1 MKKYVKYL
9 IITLVV
15 GIMIAI
21 GTYAYWSYESSNK
34 KNISIQTSRELSN
47 YIIYDEGESKFAGE
61 LKIGSSYSDGVHT
74 TISIKKTN
82 DASNLELIA
91 TVNMTVNAIGD
102 NIKNSYGLKWAITK
116 GDSTS
121 AGTLLNQG
129 NFYGKNNDD
138 VIELKTGIEVT
149 TTEEKYTVWI
159 WIDGSENID
168 PKIVGETLDT
178 SVWTQVDQI
187 LDNRFE
193 VTSINSNYQFI
204 NASAVNTTKN
214 IVAYAVTNTSS
225 QPSSYTNLTTQE
237 QGNVY
242 NVVDYKVTNTGTYYV
257 WFKDSA
263 GNTVNKSVA
272 VSKID
277 TTPPVCTFGNFEP
290 STIKNG
296 ETSVVELTCVD
307 EEIGIKSSDIT
318 SSSITLNGNSAT
330 LNSNIEKTRIANGFK
345 YKLTVTGTST
355 DGDTSLSLNT
365 GVVNNK
371 AGLSNSASSSTP
383 TVKVQNITNVA
394 IPIQSG
400 TLTYNSTSQ
409 TVTWSNYDSSKMTVS
424 GTTSATNA
432 GTYSATFTLKD
443 TTKYRWSD
451 GTSTAKTVSWTI
463 NQYNI
468 SNVDVGSISD
478 QTYTGSSITPV
489 PVLSKI
495 LNGSSKYTL
504 VKDTDYTLSYSN
516 NTNVGTATITATGK
530 GNFTGTKNVTFK
542 IVAKSIAIPSQ
553 SGTLTYNTAS
563 QSPSW
568 SNYDSTKMTVSGTTS
583 ATNAGTYSATFTL
596 KDTTNYKWSDGTTT
610 EKTVSWKIN
619 QYNISNVDV
628 GSISDQTYTGS
639 AITPAPVLSKIL
651 NGSSKYTLVKDT
663 DYTLSYSN
671 NKNAGTATITATGKG
686 NFTGTKNVT
695 FKIVA
700 KSIAIPMQS
709 GTLTYNGTSQTVT
722 WYHYDSSKMTVSG
735 TTSATNAGTYSATF
749 TLKDTTNYRWSEG
762 TSAAITVYWK
772 IDKYNISNVDV
783 GSISDQAYTGS
794 AITPVPVLSKILNGS
809 SKYTL
814 VKDTDYT
821 LSYSNNTNVGTAT
834 ITATGKGNFTGTKI
848 ITFNIVQIKVYQNIF
863 NSFSDY
869 TVSGNNASISYN
881 AGINEY
887 TFNNTSTSDPY
898 AEISQ
903 KAYLTANTPY
913 TIHADFKTTDGTKIT
928 GSSNI
933 FQIFY
938 RTQSGGYSEANS
950 VRLSPSN
957 NTVTFE
963 PSSTGYYY
971 FRFDNDYGNNMIIY
985 NFSIGFTKDITYG
998 KTYGNLT
1005 SGSQIV
1011 GSNTELFAGWYTE
1024 TSYTNKVTSTTTVTN
1039 INSHVLFA
1047 KWKLYG
1053 KFNYWNGS
1061 SIASTYSTC
1070 ELTSGSTCTLS
1081 VPSAVS
1087 GSKPKNN
1094 SSYAGVSTSTSSMTA
1109 SSLTISRNQTY
1120 YAYYSATISNKYYK
1134 GTNNSN
1140 DYDHQTEWGTRS
1152 LYKNVF
1158 FTSGSALSYVI
1169 SDSKTGTTN
1178 LSHGTGMG
1186 GAAFKGFSSDKLNYM
1201 TMGTAAEST
1210 NAVLYSVYNIWYNA
1224 SKSAYYN
1231 SLSTAVQG
1239 ATAGNTLTLNA
1250 SYLEDYEK
1258 TVINKKIYLVISS
1271 GKTVEFSNYLGDIP
1285 IAIRDSGGTITAGDL
1300 YLSGSGTLKSN
1311 NERTIYNY
1319 GGVLQCESVK
1329 FTGSAIHISSTSG
1342 TVKLGTSSGTNG
1354 CSITKTSTT
1363 NSLSAIAIAGG
1374 TAYMYAGTIDSA
1386 GYGIY
1391 VQDAGT
1397 VNVYGGSITSTDSAI
1412 YSAAGSSGYIRI
1424 GRAFSDNTTLN
1435 PNGIANTAKNRYSGL
1450 GKKSNVTNPKIIVDG
1465 TGKPAINIYSTSSSA
1480 NNAYLRI
1487 NHGYIEAK
1495 STVVSIS
1502 SNAKNTAYIDGGALY
1517 SSNSHVYHNQS
1528 TSVVTALTGSAHLY
1542 SDGYSTVNSV
1552 YTIRINT
1559 STNETYNGVE
1569 ESRSDCSDSEDT
1581 GLGRYYGTYIMSKSS
1596 YGIYSS
1602 NDSAIGVSVGDSTY
1616 TQGSKS
1622 CDKFRNEG
1630 ATIASYKSVF
1640 VGKMNLY
1647 WYAGSAY
1654 HNSAGSTNYAGD
1666 SVTKKTKD
1674 TTRLHSKNNAITTAT
1689 ISFSFN
1695 GTTRSVSVNR
1705 RSYPYQTELTKAFG
1719 SEVTTVTRT
1728 SGTVYAWRSGSSCTS
1743 YSVCGS
1749 GSCNSV
1755 GVVKSEWNIYVISK
1769 SSYSNLYYAWVPI
1782 TSNAWGDKYPG
1793 YHILAKD
1800 GHAAISTC
1808 AGLQT
1813 PITFSSYVTTTYN
1826 NRTYAKVIMPL
1837 KNGSTCYVSDCSNL
1851 PS

>member
-61 LKIGSSYSDGVHT
+61 LKIGSSYLDGVHT

-318 SSSITLNGNSAT
+318 SSSITLNGSSAT
-330 LNSNIEKTRIANGFK
+330 LNSNIEKTRITNGFK

-371 AGLSNSASSSTP
+371 AGLSNSAPSSTP

-443 TTKYRWSD
+443 TTKYRWPD
-451 GTSTAKTVSWTI
+451 GTSTA
-463 NQYNI
+463 
-468 SNVDVGSISD
+468 
-478 QTYTGSSITPV
+478 
-489 PVLSKI
+489 
-495 LNGSSKYTL
+495 
-504 VKDTDYTLSYSN
+504 
-516 NTNVGTATITATGK
+516 
-530 GNFTGTKNVTFK
+530 
-542 IVAKSIAIPSQ
+542 
-553 SGTLTYNTAS
+553 
-563 QSPSW
+563 
-568 SNYDSTKMTVSGTTS
+568 
-583 ATNAGTYSATFTL
+583 
-596 KDTTNYKWSDGTTT
+596 
-610 EKTVSWKIN
+610 KTVSWKIN

-628 GSISDQTYTGS
+628 GSISDQT
-639 AITPAPVLSKIL
+639 
-651 NGSSKYTLVKDT
+651 
-663 DYTLSYSN
+663 
-671 NKNAGTATITATGKG
+671 
-686 NFTGTKNVT
+686 
-695 FKIVA
+695 
-700 KSIAIPMQS
+700 
-709 GTLTYNGTSQTVT
+709 
-722 WYHYDSSKMTVSG
+722 
-735 TTSATNAGTYSATF
+735 
-749 TLKDTTNYRWSEG
+749 
-762 TSAAITVYWK
+762 
-772 IDKYNISNVDV
+772 
-783 GSISDQAYTGS
+783 YTGS

-848 ITFNIVQIKVYQNIF
+848 ITFKIVQIKVYQNIF
-863 NSFSDY
+863 DDFRDY
-869 TVSGNNASISYN
+869 SVSGNNSTILYD
-881 AGINEY
+881 AGKNEY

-903 KAYLTANTPY
+903 KAYLTANTTY
-913 TIHADFKTTDGTKIT
+913 TVHADFKTTDGTKIT
-928 GSSNI
+928 GSSEI

-938 RTQSGGYSEANS
+938 KTQSGGYSEANS
-950 VRLSPSN
+950 VRLSPSS
-957 NTVTFE
+957 NTVTFK
-963 PSSTGYYY
+963 PTSTGYYY
-971 FRFDNDYGNNMIIY
+971 FRFDNDYGNSMIIY

-1053 KFNYWNGS
+1053 KFNYWDGS

-1087 GSKPKNN
+1087 GSTAKNAAAYVN
-1094 SSYAGVSTSTSSMTA
+1094 VATSTSSMSA
-1109 SSLTISRNQTY
+1109 GSLTISDNSQVY
-1120 YAYYSATISNKYYK
+1120 YAYYRKGITNHYYT
-1134 GTNNSN
+1134 GSTNSN
-1140 DYDHQTEWGTRS
+1140 NYNGTAWSTRT

-1158 FTSGSALSYVI
+1158 FTSDSALSYVI
-1169 SDSKTGTTN
+1169 STSQTGTTN

-1186 GAAFKGFSSDKLNYM
+1186 SAAFKGFSINGSNFNFSSIAK
-1201 TMGTAAEST
+1201 AAEST
-1210 NAVLYSVYNIWYNA
+1210 TAYDTLYSVYNIWYN
-1224 SKSAYYN
+1224 SNNSGYYN
-1231 SLSTAVQG
+1231 SLSAAVSIASSG
-1239 ATAGNTLTLNA
+1239 STLTLNT
-1250 SYLEDYEK
+1250 SYLEDY
-1258 TVINKKIYLVISS
+1258 KKIVISKKITLKIN
-1271 GKTVEFSNYLGDIP
+1271 KTVEFSSNLADIP
-1285 IAIRDSGGTITAGDL
+1285 ITLGNSSGTVEAGDL

-1311 NERTIYNY
+1311 NKRTIYNY

-1342 TVKLGTSSGTNG
+1342 TVKLGTDSGTNG

-1363 NSLSAIAIAGG
+1363 NNNSAIAIAGG

-1424 GRAFSDNTTLN
+1424 GRAFSDNKTLN
-1435 PNGIANTAKNRYSGL
+1435 SNGIANTAKNRYSGL
-1450 GKKSNVTNPKIIVDG
+1450 GKKSNYTNPKIIVDG

-1502 SNAKNTAYIDGGALY
+1502 SNAKNVVYIDGGALY

-1528 TSVVTALTGSAHLY
+1528 TSVVTAFTGSAHLY
-1542 SDGYSTVNSV
+1542 SVGYSTVNSV
-1552 YTIRINT
+1552 NTIRINT
-1559 STNETYNGVE
+1559 SLNDVYNGIE
-1569 ESRSDCSDSEDT
+1569 ESRSDCSDSDDS
-1581 GLGRYYGTYIMSKSS
+1581 GLGRYYGTYIMSQKASA
-1596 YGIYSS
+1596 IYAS
-1602 NDSAIGVSVGDSTY
+1602 NDSAIGVSIGDSTY
-1616 TQGSKS
+1616 TQGSKT

-1630 ATIASYKSVF
+1630 ATLASYKAAF
-1640 VGKMNLY
+1640 VGKISLY

-1654 HNSAGSTNYAGD
+1654 HNSAGSTYYAGD
-1666 SVTKKTKD
+1666 NVTKETAD

-1728 SGTVYAWRSGSSCTS
+1728 SGTLYAWRSGSSCTS
-1743 YSVCGS
+1743 FSGCGS
-1749 GSCNSV
+1749 GSCNSI
-1755 GVVKSEWNIYVISK
+1755 GVIKSEWNIYVISQH

-1782 TSNAWGDKYPG
+1782 TSSAWSDKYPG

-1808 AGLQT
+1808 AGLEY
-1813 PITFSSYVTTTYN
+1813 PVTFSKYVTTTYN
-1826 NRTYAKVIMPL
+1826 NRTYAKVKIPL

>member
-61 LKIGSSYSDGVHT
+61 LKIGSSYLDGVHT

-318 SSSITLNGNSAT
+318 SSSITLNGSSAT
-330 LNSNIEKTRIANGFK
+330 LNSNIEKTRITNGFK

-371 AGLSNSASSSTP
+371 AGLSNSAPSSTP

-432 GTYSATFTLKD
+432 GTYSATFTLK
-443 TTKYRWSD
+443 S
-451 GTSTAKTVSWTI
+451 
-463 NQYNI
+463 
-468 SNVDVGSISD
+468 
-478 QTYTGSSITPV
+478 
-489 PVLSKI
+489 
-495 LNGSSKYTL
+495 
-504 VKDTDYTLSYSN
+504 
-516 NTNVGTATITATGK
+516 
-530 GNFTGTKNVTFK
+530 
-542 IVAKSIAIPSQ
+542 
-553 SGTLTYNTAS
+553 
-563 QSPSW
+563 
-568 SNYDSTKMTVSGTTS
+568 
-583 ATNAGTYSATFTL
+583 
-596 KDTTNYKWSDGTTT
+596 TTNYKWSDGTTT
-610 EKTVSWKIN
+610 AKTVSWKIN

-628 GSISDQTYTGS
+628 DPISDQVYT
-639 AITPAPVLSKIL
+639 
-651 NGSSKYTLVKDT
+651 
-663 DYTLSYSN
+663 
-671 NKNAGTATITATGKG
+671 
-686 NFTGTKNVT
+686 
-695 FKIVA
+695 
-700 KSIAIPMQS
+700 
-709 GTLTYNGTSQTVT
+709 
-722 WYHYDSSKMTVSG
+722 
-735 TTSATNAGTYSATF
+735 
-749 TLKDTTNYRWSEG
+749 E
-762 TSAAITVYWK
+762 
-772 IDKYNISNVDV
+772 
-783 GSISDQAYTGS
+783 S

-848 ITFNIVQIKVYQNIF
+848 ITFKIVQIKVYQNIF
-863 NSFSDY
+863 DDFRDY
-869 TVSGNNASISYN
+869 SVSGNNSTILYD
-881 AGINEY
+881 AGKNEY

-928 GSSNI
+928 GSSEI

-938 RTQSGGYSEANS
+938 KTQSGGYSEANS
-950 VRLSPSN
+950 VRLSPSS
-957 NTVTFE
+957 NTITFK
-963 PSSTGYYY
+963 PTSTGYYY
-971 FRFDNDYGNNMIIY
+971 FRFDNDYGNSMIIY

-1039 INSHVLFA
+1039 KNSHVLFA

-1087 GSKPKNN
+1087 GSTAKNAATYVN
-1094 SSYAGVSTSTSSMTA
+1094 VATGTSSMSA
-1109 SSLTISRNQTY
+1109 GSLTISDNSQVY
-1120 YAYYSATISNKYYK
+1120 YAYYRKKITNHYYT
-1134 GTNNSN
+1134 GSTNSN
-1140 DYDHQTEWGTRS
+1140 NYTGTAWSTRT

-1158 FTSGSALSYVI
+1158 FTSNSALSYVI
-1169 SDSKTGTTN
+1169 STSQTGTTN

-1186 GAAFKGFSSDKLNYM
+1186 GAAFKGFSINGSNFNFSSIAN
-1201 TMGTAAEST
+1201 AAEST
-1210 NAVLYSVYNIWYNA
+1210 TAYDTLYSVYNIWYN
-1224 SKSAYYN
+1224 SSNNGYYN
-1231 SLSTAVQG
+1231 SLSAAVSIVSSG
-1239 ATAGNTLTLNA
+1239 STLTLNT
-1250 SYLEDYEK
+1250 SYLEDY
-1258 TVINKKIYLVISS
+1258 KKIVIS
-1271 GKTVEFSNYLGDIP
+1271 KKITLNINNTVEFSSNLADIP
-1285 IAIRDSGGTITAGDL
+1285 ITLGNSSGTVEAGDL

-1311 NERTIYNY
+1311 NKRTIYNY
-1319 GGVLQCESVK
+1319 GGFLQCESVK
-1329 FTGSAIHISSTSG
+1329 FTGSAIHISSSSG
-1342 TVKLGTSSGTNG
+1342 TVQLGTTSGTNG
-1354 CSITKTSTT
+1354 CSITKTNTT
-1363 NSLSAIAIAGG
+1363 NNNSAMSISGG
-1374 TAYMYAGTIDSA
+1374 TLYMYAGTIDARTTDSA

-1397 VNVYGGSITSTDSAI
+1397 VNVYGGSITSTNSAI

-1424 GRAFSDNTTLN
+1424 GKAFSDNKTLN
-1435 PNGIANTAKNRYSGL
+1435 SSGIANTAKNRYSRL
-1450 GKKSNVTNPKIIVDG
+1450 GNTASYTNPKIIV
-1465 TGKPAINIYSTSSSA
+1465 TGSGNPAINIYSTSSSA

-1559 STNETYNGVE
+1559 STNATYNGVE

-1602 NDSAIGVSVGDSTY
+1602 NDSAIVVSVGDSTY
-1616 TQGSKS
+1616 TQGSKD

-1666 SVTKKTKD
+1666 SVTKKTAD
-1674 TTRLHSKNNAITTAT
+1674 TTRLHSKNNAITAT
-1689 ISFSFN
+1689 TITQSFN
-1695 GTTRSVSVNR
+1695 GTSRSVSIDR
-1705 RSYPYQTELTKAFG
+1705 KSYPYQTELTNAFG

-1728 SGTVYAWRSGSSCTS
+1728 SGTVYAWRSGSSCTG

-1755 GVVKSEWNIYVISK
+1755 GVVKSGWNIYVISNY
-1769 SSYSNLYYAWVPI
+1769 STNSNLYYAWVPI

-1800 GHAAISTC
+1800 GHAAISIC

-1826 NRTYAKVIMPL
+1826 NTTYAKVIMPL
-1837 KNGSTCYVSDCSNL
+1837 KNGSTCYVSSCSNL

>member
-61 LKIGSSYSDGVHT
+61 LKIGSSYLDGVHT

-318 SSSITLNGNSAT
+318 SSSITLNGSSAT
-330 LNSNIEKTRIANGFK
+330 LNSNIEKTRITNGFK

-371 AGLSNSASSSTP
+371 AGLSNSAPSSTP

-443 TTKYRWSD
+443 TTKYRWPD
-451 GTSTAKTVSWTI
+451 GTSTA
-463 NQYNI
+463 
-468 SNVDVGSISD
+468 
-478 QTYTGSSITPV
+478 
-489 PVLSKI
+489 
-495 LNGSSKYTL
+495 
-504 VKDTDYTLSYSN
+504 
-516 NTNVGTATITATGK
+516 
-530 GNFTGTKNVTFK
+530 
-542 IVAKSIAIPSQ
+542 
-553 SGTLTYNTAS
+553 
-563 QSPSW
+563 
-568 SNYDSTKMTVSGTTS
+568 
-583 ATNAGTYSATFTL
+583 
-596 KDTTNYKWSDGTTT
+596 
-610 EKTVSWKIN
+610 KTVSWKIN

-628 GSISDQTYTGS
+628 GSISDQT
-639 AITPAPVLSKIL
+639 
-651 NGSSKYTLVKDT
+651 
-663 DYTLSYSN
+663 
-671 NKNAGTATITATGKG
+671 
-686 NFTGTKNVT
+686 
-695 FKIVA
+695 
-700 KSIAIPMQS
+700 
-709 GTLTYNGTSQTVT
+709 
-722 WYHYDSSKMTVSG
+722 
-735 TTSATNAGTYSATF
+735 
-749 TLKDTTNYRWSEG
+749 
-762 TSAAITVYWK
+762 
-772 IDKYNISNVDV
+772 
-783 GSISDQAYTGS
+783 YTGS

-834 ITATGKGNFTGTKI
+834 ITATGKGNFTGTASTTFKINKASLTVPSQSGTLTYNTASQSPSWSNYDSTKMTVSGTTSATNAGTYSATFTLKSTTNYKWSDGTTTAKTVSWKINQYNISNVDVEPISDQVYTESAITPVPVLSKILNGSSEYTLVKDTDYTLSYSNNTNVGTATITATGKGNFTGTKI
-848 ITFNIVQIKVYQNIF
+848 ITFKIVQIKVYQNIF
-863 NSFSDY
+863 DDFRDY
-869 TVSGNNASISYN
+869 SVSGNNSTILYD
-881 AGINEY
+881 AGKNEY

-903 KAYLTANTPY
+903 KAYLTANTTY
-913 TIHADFKTTDGTKIT
+913 TVHADFKTTGGTKIT
-928 GSSNI
+928 GSSEI

-938 RTQSGGYSEANS
+938 RTQSGGYSEDKS
-950 VRLSPSN
+950 FRLSPSS
-957 NTVTFE
+957 NTVTFK
-963 PSSTGYYY
+963 PTSTGYYY
-971 FRFDNDYGNNMIIY
+971 FRFDNDYGNSMIVY

-1087 GSKPKNN
+1087 GSTAKNAAAYVN
-1094 SSYAGVSTSTSSMTA
+1094 VSTGTSSMSA
-1109 SSLTISRNQTY
+1109 GSLTISDNSKVY
-1120 YAYYSATISNKYYK
+1120 YAYYRKGITNHYYT
-1134 GTNNSN
+1134 GSTNSN
-1140 DYDHQTEWGTRS
+1140 NYNGTAWSTRT

-1158 FTSGSALSYVI
+1158 FTSDSALSYVI
-1169 SDSKTGTTN
+1169 STSQTGTTN

-1186 GAAFKGFSSDKLNYM
+1186 SAAFKGFSINGSNFNFSSIAK
-1201 TMGTAAEST
+1201 AAEST
-1210 NAVLYSVYNIWYNA
+1210 TAYDTLYSVYNIWYN
-1224 SKSAYYN
+1224 SNNSGYYN
-1231 SLSTAVQG
+1231 SLSAAVSIASSG
-1239 ATAGNTLTLNA
+1239 STLTLNT
-1250 SYLEDYEK
+1250 SYLEDY
-1258 TVINKKIYLVISS
+1258 KKIVISKKITLKIN
-1271 GKTVEFSNYLGDIP
+1271 KTVEFSSNLADIP
-1285 IAIRDSGGTITAGDL
+1285 ITLGNSSGTVEAGDL

-1311 NERTIYNY
+1311 NKRTIYNY

-1342 TVKLGTSSGTNG
+1342 TVKLGTDSGTNG

-1363 NSLSAIAIAGG
+1363 NNNSAIAIAGG

-1424 GRAFSDNTTLN
+1424 GRAFSDNKTLN
-1435 PNGIANTAKNRYSGL
+1435 SNGIANTAKNRYSGL
-1450 GKKSNVTNPKIIVDG
+1450 GKKSNYTNPKIIVDG
-1465 TGKPAINIYSTSSSA
+1465 TGNPAINIYSTSSSA

-1495 STVVSIS
+1495 STVISIS
-1502 SNAKNTAYIDGGALY
+1502 SNAKNVVYIDGGALY

-1528 TSVVTALTGSAHLY
+1528 TSVVTAFTGSAHLY
-1542 SDGYSTVNSV
+1542 SVGYSTVNSV
-1552 YTIRINT
+1552 NTIRINT
-1559 STNETYNGVE
+1559 SLNDVYNGIE
-1569 ESRSDCSDSEDT
+1569 ESRSDCSDSDDS
-1581 GLGRYYGTYIMSKSS
+1581 GLGRYYGTYIMSQKASA
-1596 YGIYSS
+1596 IYAS
-1602 NDSAIGVSVGDSTY
+1602 NDSAIGVSIGDSTY
-1616 TQGSKS
+1616 TQGSKT

-1630 ATIASYKSVF
+1630 ATLASYKAAF
-1640 VGKMNLY
+1640 VGKISLY

-1654 HNSAGSTNYAGD
+1654 HNSAGSTYYAGD
-1666 SVTKKTKD
+1666 NVTKETAD
-1674 TTRLHSKNNAITTAT
+1674 TTRLHSKNNAITATT

-1695 GTTRSVSVNR
+1695 DTTRGVSVDR

-1719 SEVTTVTRT
+1719 SEVSTVTRT
-1728 SGTVYAWRSGSSCTS
+1728 SGTLYAWRSGSSCTS
-1743 YSVCGS
+1743 FSGCGS
-1749 GSCNSV
+1749 GSCNSI
-1755 GVVKSEWNIYVISK
+1755 GVIKSEWNIYVISQH

-1782 TSNAWGDKYPG
+1782 TSSAWSDKYPG

-1808 AGLQT
+1808 AGLEY
-1813 PITFSSYVTTTYN
+1813 PVTFSKYVTTTYN
-1826 NRTYAKVIMPL
+1826 NRTYAKVKIPL

>member
-61 LKIGSSYSDGVHT
+61 LKIGSSYLDGVHT

-138 VIELKTGIEVT
+138 LIELKTGIEVT

-296 ETSVVELTCVD
+296 EKSVVELTCVD

-318 SSSITLNGNSAT
+318 SSSITLNGSSAT
-330 LNSNIEKTRIANGFK
+330 LNSNIEKTRITNGFK

-371 AGLSNSASSSTP
+371 AGLSNSAPSSTP

-443 TTKYRWSD
+443 TTKYRWPD
-451 GTSTAKTVSWTI
+451 GTSTAKTVSWKI

-478 QTYTGSSITPV
+478 QTYTGSAITPV

-530 GNFTGTKNVTFK
+530 GNFTGTASTTFK
-542 IVAKSIAIPSQ
+542 INKASLTVPSQ

-596 KDTTNYKWSDGTTT
+596 KSTTNYKWSDGTTT
-610 EKTVSWKIN
+610 AKTVSWKIN

-628 GSISDQTYTGS
+628 DPISDQVYT
-639 AITPAPVLSKIL
+639 
-651 NGSSKYTLVKDT
+651 
-663 DYTLSYSN
+663 
-671 NKNAGTATITATGKG
+671 
-686 NFTGTKNVT
+686 
-695 FKIVA
+695 
-700 KSIAIPMQS
+700 
-709 GTLTYNGTSQTVT
+709 
-722 WYHYDSSKMTVSG
+722 
-735 TTSATNAGTYSATF
+735 
-749 TLKDTTNYRWSEG
+749 E
-762 TSAAITVYWK
+762 
-772 IDKYNISNVDV
+772 
-783 GSISDQAYTGS
+783 S

-848 ITFNIVQIKVYQNIF
+848 ITFKIVQIKVYQNIF
-863 NSFSDY
+863 DDFSDY

-881 AGINEY
+881 AGKNEY
-887 TFNNTSTSDPY
+887 TFTNSSTSDPY

-928 GSSNI
+928 GSSEI

-938 RTQSGGYSEANS
+938 RTQSGGYSEDKS
-950 VRLSPSN
+950 FRLSPSS
-957 NTVTFE
+957 NTITFK
-963 PSSTGYYY
+963 PTSTGYYY
-971 FRFDNDYGNNMIIY
+971 FRFDNDYGNSMIIY
-985 NFSIGFTKDITYG
+985 NFSIGFTEDITYG

-1081 VPSAVS
+1081 IPSAVS
-1087 GSKPKNN
+1087 GSTAKNAAAYVN
-1094 SSYAGVSTSTSSMTA
+1094 VATSTSSMSA
-1109 SSLTISRNQTY
+1109 GSLTISDNSQVY
-1120 YAYYSATISNKYYK
+1120 YAYYRKGITNHYYT
-1134 GTNNSN
+1134 GSTNSN
-1140 DYDHQTEWGTRS
+1140 NYNGTAWSTRT

-1158 FTSGSALSYVI
+1158 FTSDSALSYVI
-1169 SDSKTGTTN
+1169 STSQTGTTN

-1186 GAAFKGFSSDKLNYM
+1186 SAAFKGFSINGSNFNFSSIAK
-1201 TMGTAAEST
+1201 AAEST
-1210 NAVLYSVYNIWYNA
+1210 TAYDTLYSVYNIWYN
-1224 SKSAYYN
+1224 SSNSAYYN
-1231 SLSTAVQG
+1231 SLSAAVSIASSG
-1239 ATAGNTLTLNA
+1239 STLTLNT
-1250 SYLEDYEK
+1250 SYLEDY
-1258 TVINKKIYLVISS
+1258 KKIVISKKITLKIN
-1271 GKTVEFSNYLGDIP
+1271 KTVEFSSNLADIP
-1285 IAIRDSGGTITAGDL
+1285 ITLGNSSGTVEAGDL

-1311 NERTIYNY
+1311 NNRTIYNY

-1363 NSLSAIAIAGG
+1363 NNNSAIAIAGG

-1424 GRAFSDNTTLN
+1424 GRAFSDNKTLN
-1435 PNGIANTAKNRYSGL
+1435 SNGIANTAKNRYSGL
-1450 GKKSNVTNPKIIVDG
+1450 GKKSNYTNPKIIVDG
-1465 TGKPAINIYSTSSSA
+1465 TGNPAINIYSTSSSA

-1495 STVVSIS
+1495 STAVSIS
-1502 SNAKNTAYIDGGALY
+1502 SNAKNVVYIDGGALY

-1528 TSVVTALTGSAHLY
+1528 TSVVTAFTGSAHLY
-1542 SDGYSTVNSV
+1542 SVGYSTVNSV
-1552 YTIRINT
+1552 NTIRINT
-1559 STNETYNGVE
+1559 SLNDVYNGIE
-1569 ESRSDCSDSEDT
+1569 ESRSDCSDSDDS
-1581 GLGRYYGTYIMSKSS
+1581 GLGRYYGTYIMSQKASA
-1596 YGIYSS
+1596 IYAS
-1602 NDSAIGVSVGDSTY
+1602 NDSAIGVSIGDSTY
-1616 TQGSKS
+1616 TQGSKT

-1630 ATIASYKSVF
+1630 ATLASYKAAF
-1640 VGKMNLY
+1640 VGKISLY

-1654 HNSAGSTNYAGD
+1654 HNSAGSTYYAGD
-1666 SVTKKTKD
+1666 NVTKETAA
-1674 TTRLHSKNNAITTAT
+1674 TTRLHSKNNAITATT

-1695 GTTRSVSVNR
+1695 DTTRGVNVNR

-1719 SEVTTVTRT
+1719 SEVTTVTKT
-1728 SGTVYAWRSGSSCTS
+1728 SGTIYAWRSGSSCTS
-1743 YSVCGS
+1743 FSGCGS

-1755 GVVKSEWNIYVISK
+1755 GVISSGWNIYVISNH

-1782 TSNAWGDKYPG
+1782 TSNAWSDKYPG

-1808 AGLQT
+1808 AGLEY
-1813 PITFSSYVTTTYN
+1813 PVTFSKYVTTTYN
-1826 NRTYAKVIMPL
+1826 NRTYAKVLMPL
-1837 KNGSTCYVSDCSNL
+1837 KNGSTCYVSSCSNL

>member
-61 LKIGSSYSDGVHT
+61 LKIGSSYLDGVHT

-318 SSSITLNGNSAT
+318 SSSITLNGSSAT
-330 LNSNIEKTRIANGFK
+330 LNSNIEKTRITNGFK

-371 AGLSNSASSSTP
+371 AGLSNSAPSSTP

-443 TTKYRWSD
+443 TTKYRWPD
-451 GTSTAKTVSWTI
+451 GTSTA
-463 NQYNI
+463 
-468 SNVDVGSISD
+468 
-478 QTYTGSSITPV
+478 
-489 PVLSKI
+489 
-495 LNGSSKYTL
+495 
-504 VKDTDYTLSYSN
+504 
-516 NTNVGTATITATGK
+516 
-530 GNFTGTKNVTFK
+530 
-542 IVAKSIAIPSQ
+542 
-553 SGTLTYNTAS
+553 
-563 QSPSW
+563 
-568 SNYDSTKMTVSGTTS
+568 
-583 ATNAGTYSATFTL
+583 
-596 KDTTNYKWSDGTTT
+596 
-610 EKTVSWKIN
+610 KTVSWKIN

-628 GSISDQTYTGS
+628 GSISDQT
-639 AITPAPVLSKIL
+639 
-651 NGSSKYTLVKDT
+651 
-663 DYTLSYSN
+663 
-671 NKNAGTATITATGKG
+671 
-686 NFTGTKNVT
+686 
-695 FKIVA
+695 
-700 KSIAIPMQS
+700 
-709 GTLTYNGTSQTVT
+709 
-722 WYHYDSSKMTVSG
+722 
-735 TTSATNAGTYSATF
+735 
-749 TLKDTTNYRWSEG
+749 
-762 TSAAITVYWK
+762 
-772 IDKYNISNVDV
+772 
-783 GSISDQAYTGS
+783 YTGS

-834 ITATGKGNFTGTKI
+834 ITATGKGNFTGTASTTFKINKASLTVPSQSGTLTYNTASQSPSWSNYDSTKMTVSGTTSATNAGTYSATFTLKSTTNYKWSDGTTTAKTVSWKINQYNISNVDVEPISDQVYTESAITPVPVLSKILNGSSEYTLVKDTDYTLSYSNNTNVGTATITATGKGNFTGTKI
-848 ITFNIVQIKVYQNIF
+848 ITFKIVQIKVYQNIF
-863 NSFSDY
+863 DDFRDY
-869 TVSGNNASISYN
+869 SVSGNNSTILYD
-881 AGINEY
+881 AGKNEY

-903 KAYLTANTPY
+903 KAYLTANTTY
-913 TIHADFKTTDGTKIT
+913 TVHADFKTTDGTKIT
-928 GSSNI
+928 GSSEI

-938 RTQSGGYSEANS
+938 KTQSGGYSEANS
-950 VRLSPSN
+950 VRLSPSS
-957 NTVTFE
+957 NTVTFK
-963 PSSTGYYY
+963 PTSTGYYY
-971 FRFDNDYGNNMIIY
+971 FRFDNDYGNSMIIY

-1053 KFNYWNGS
+1053 KFNYWDGS

-1087 GSKPKNN
+1087 GSTAKNAAAYVN
-1094 SSYAGVSTSTSSMTA
+1094 VATSTSSMSA
-1109 SSLTISRNQTY
+1109 GSLTISDNSQVY
-1120 YAYYSATISNKYYK
+1120 YAYYRKGITNHYYT
-1134 GTNNSN
+1134 GSTNSN
-1140 DYDHQTEWGTRS
+1140 NYNGTAWSTRT

-1158 FTSGSALSYVI
+1158 FTSDSALSYVI
-1169 SDSKTGTTN
+1169 STSQTGTTN

-1186 GAAFKGFSSDKLNYM
+1186 SAAFKGFSINGSNFNFSSIAK
-1201 TMGTAAEST
+1201 AAEST
-1210 NAVLYSVYNIWYNA
+1210 TAYDTLYSVYNIWYN
-1224 SKSAYYN
+1224 SNNSGYYN
-1231 SLSTAVQG
+1231 SLSAAVSIASSG
-1239 ATAGNTLTLNA
+1239 STLTLNT
-1250 SYLEDYEK
+1250 SYLEDY
-1258 TVINKKIYLVISS
+1258 KKIVISKKITLKIN
-1271 GKTVEFSNYLGDIP
+1271 KTVEFSSNLADIP
-1285 IAIRDSGGTITAGDL
+1285 ITLGNSSGTVEAGDL

-1311 NERTIYNY
+1311 NKRTIYNY

-1342 TVKLGTSSGTNG
+1342 TVKLGTDSGTNG

-1363 NSLSAIAIAGG
+1363 NNNSAIAIAGG

-1424 GRAFSDNTTLN
+1424 GRAFSDNKTLN
-1435 PNGIANTAKNRYSGL
+1435 SNGIANTAKNRYSGL
-1450 GKKSNVTNPKIIVDG
+1450 GKKSNYTNPKIIVDG

-1502 SNAKNTAYIDGGALY
+1502 SNAKNVVYIDGGALY

-1528 TSVVTALTGSAHLY
+1528 TSVVTAFTGSAHLY
-1542 SDGYSTVNSV
+1542 SVGYSTVNSV
-1552 YTIRINT
+1552 NTIRINT
-1559 STNETYNGVE
+1559 SLNDVYNGIE
-1569 ESRSDCSDSEDT
+1569 ESRSDCSDSDDS
-1581 GLGRYYGTYIMSKSS
+1581 GLGRYYGTYIMSQKASA
-1596 YGIYSS
+1596 IYAS
-1602 NDSAIGVSVGDSTY
+1602 NDSAIGVSIGDSTY
-1616 TQGSKS
+1616 TQGSKT

-1630 ATIASYKSVF
+1630 ATLASYKAAF
-1640 VGKMNLY
+1640 VGKISLY

-1654 HNSAGSTNYAGD
+1654 HNSAGSTYYAGD
-1666 SVTKKTKD
+1666 NVTKETAD

-1728 SGTVYAWRSGSSCTS
+1728 SGTLYAWRSGSSCTS
-1743 YSVCGS
+1743 FSGCGS
-1749 GSCNSV
+1749 GSCNSI
-1755 GVVKSEWNIYVISK
+1755 GVIKSEWNIYVISQH

-1782 TSNAWGDKYPG
+1782 TSSAWSDKYPG

-1808 AGLQT
+1808 AGLEY
-1813 PITFSSYVTTTYN
+1813 PVTFSKYVTTTYN
-1826 NRTYAKVIMPL
+1826 NRTYAKVKIPL

>member
-61 LKIGSSYSDGVHT
+61 LKIGSSYLDGVHT

-318 SSSITLNGNSAT
+318 SSSITLNGSSAT
-330 LNSNIEKTRIANGFK
+330 LNSNIEKTRITNGFK

-371 AGLSNSASSSTP
+371 AGLSNSAPSSTP

-443 TTKYRWSD
+443 TTKYRWPD
-451 GTSTAKTVSWTI
+451 GTSTA
-463 NQYNI
+463 
-468 SNVDVGSISD
+468 
-478 QTYTGSSITPV
+478 
-489 PVLSKI
+489 
-495 LNGSSKYTL
+495 
-504 VKDTDYTLSYSN
+504 
-516 NTNVGTATITATGK
+516 
-530 GNFTGTKNVTFK
+530 
-542 IVAKSIAIPSQ
+542 
-553 SGTLTYNTAS
+553 
-563 QSPSW
+563 
-568 SNYDSTKMTVSGTTS
+568 
-583 ATNAGTYSATFTL
+583 
-596 KDTTNYKWSDGTTT
+596 
-610 EKTVSWKIN
+610 KTVSWKIN

-628 GSISDQTYTGS
+628 GSISDQT
-639 AITPAPVLSKIL
+639 
-651 NGSSKYTLVKDT
+651 
-663 DYTLSYSN
+663 
-671 NKNAGTATITATGKG
+671 
-686 NFTGTKNVT
+686 
-695 FKIVA
+695 
-700 KSIAIPMQS
+700 
-709 GTLTYNGTSQTVT
+709 
-722 WYHYDSSKMTVSG
+722 
-735 TTSATNAGTYSATF
+735 
-749 TLKDTTNYRWSEG
+749 
-762 TSAAITVYWK
+762 
-772 IDKYNISNVDV
+772 
-783 GSISDQAYTGS
+783 YTGS

-834 ITATGKGNFTGTKI
+834 ITATGKGNFTGTASTTFKINKASLTVPSQSGTLTYNTASQSPSWSNYDSTKMTVSGTTSATNAGTYSATFTLKSTTNYKWSDGTTTAKTVSWKINQYNISNVDVEPISDQVYTESAITPVPVLSKILNGSSEYTLVKDTDYTLSYSNNTNVGTATITATGKGNFTGTKI
-848 ITFNIVQIKVYQNIF
+848 ITFKIVQIKVYQNIF
-863 NSFSDY
+863 DDFRDY
-869 TVSGNNASISYN
+869 SVSGNNSTILYD
-881 AGINEY
+881 AGKNEY

-903 KAYLTANTPY
+903 KAYLTANTTY
-913 TIHADFKTTDGTKIT
+913 TVHADFKTTGGTKIT
-928 GSSNI
+928 GSSEI

-938 RTQSGGYSEANS
+938 RTQSGGYSEDKS
-950 VRLSPSN
+950 FRLSPSS
-957 NTVTFE
+957 NTVTFK
-963 PSSTGYYY
+963 PTSTGYYY
-971 FRFDNDYGNNMIIY
+971 FRFDNDYGNSMIVY

-1087 GSKPKNN
+1087 GSTAKNAAAYVN
-1094 SSYAGVSTSTSSMTA
+1094 VSTGTSSMSA
-1109 SSLTISRNQTY
+1109 GSLTISDNSKVY
-1120 YAYYSATISNKYYK
+1120 YAYYRKGITNHYYT
-1134 GTNNSN
+1134 GSTNSN
-1140 DYDHQTEWGTRS
+1140 NYNGTAWSTRT

-1158 FTSGSALSYVI
+1158 FTSDSALSYVI
-1169 SDSKTGTTN
+1169 STSQTGTTN

-1186 GAAFKGFSSDKLNYM
+1186 SAAFKGFSINGSNFNFSSIAK
-1201 TMGTAAEST
+1201 AAEST
-1210 NAVLYSVYNIWYNA
+1210 TAYDTLYSVYNIWYN
-1224 SKSAYYN
+1224 SNNSGYYN
-1231 SLSTAVQG
+1231 SLSAAVSIASSG
-1239 ATAGNTLTLNA
+1239 STLTLNT
-1250 SYLEDYEK
+1250 SYLEDY
-1258 TVINKKIYLVISS
+1258 KKIVISKKITLKIN
-1271 GKTVEFSNYLGDIP
+1271 KTVEFSSNLADIP
-1285 IAIRDSGGTITAGDL
+1285 ITLGNSSGTVEAGDL

-1311 NERTIYNY
+1311 NKRTIYNY

-1342 TVKLGTSSGTNG
+1342 TVKLGTDSGTNG

-1363 NSLSAIAIAGG
+1363 NNNSAIAIAGG

-1424 GRAFSDNTTLN
+1424 GRAFSDNKTLN
-1435 PNGIANTAKNRYSGL
+1435 SNGIANTAKNRYSGL
-1450 GKKSNVTNPKIIVDG
+1450 GKKSNYTNPKIIVDG
-1465 TGKPAINIYSTSSSA
+1465 TGNPAINIYSTSSSA

-1502 SNAKNTAYIDGGALY
+1502 SNAKNVVYIDGGALY

-1528 TSVVTALTGSAHLY
+1528 TSVVTAFTGSAHLY
-1542 SDGYSTVNSV
+1542 SVGYSTVNSV
-1552 YTIRINT
+1552 NTIRINT
-1559 STNETYNGVE
+1559 SLNDVYNGIE
-1569 ESRSDCSDSEDT
+1569 ESRSDCSDSDDS
-1581 GLGRYYGTYIMSKSS
+1581 GLGRYYGTYIMSQKASA
-1596 YGIYSS
+1596 IYAS
-1602 NDSAIGVSVGDSTY
+1602 NDSAIGVSIGDSTY
-1616 TQGSKS
+1616 TQGSKT

-1630 ATIASYKSVF
+1630 ATLASYKAAF
-1640 VGKMNLY
+1640 VGKISLY

-1654 HNSAGSTNYAGD
+1654 HNSAGSTYYAGD
-1666 SVTKKTKD
+1666 NVTKETAD
-1674 TTRLHSKNNAITTAT
+1674 TTRLHSKNNAITATT

-1695 GTTRSVSVNR
+1695 DTTRGVSVDR

-1719 SEVTTVTRT
+1719 SEVSTVTRT
-1728 SGTVYAWRSGSSCTS
+1728 SGTLYAWRSGSSCTS
-1743 YSVCGS
+1743 FSGCGS
-1749 GSCNSV
+1749 GSCNSI
-1755 GVVKSEWNIYVISK
+1755 GVIKSEWNIYVISQH

-1782 TSNAWGDKYPG
+1782 TSSAWSDKYPG

-1808 AGLQT
+1808 AGLEY
-1813 PITFSSYVTTTYN
+1813 PVTFSKYVTTTYN
-1826 NRTYAKVIMPL
+1826 NRTYAKVKIPL

>member
-34 KNISIQTSRELSN
+34 KNISIRTSRELSN
-47 YIIYDEGESKFAGE
+47 YIIYDEGESKFTGE
-61 LKIGSSYSDGVHT
+61 LKVGSSYLDGVHT
-74 TISIKKTN
+74 TISIKKTA

-159 WIDGSENID
+159 WIDGSENPD

-242 NVVDYKVTNTGTYYV
+242 NVVDYKVTSTGTYYV

-307 EEIGIKSSDIT
+307 EEIDIKSSDIT
-318 SSSITLNGNSAT
+318 SSSITLSGNNVT
-330 LNSNIEKTRIANGFK
+330 LNDNIEKTRITNGFK
-345 YKLTVTGTST
+345 YKITVTGTST
-355 DGDTSLSLNT
+355 DGDTTMSLKA

-371 AGLSNSASSSTP
+371 AGLSNSAPSSTP
-383 TVKVQNITNVA
+383 TVKVQNLTSVA

-409 TVTWSNYDSSKMTVS
+409 TVT
-424 GTTSATNA
+424 
-432 GTYSATFTLKD
+432 
-443 TTKYRWSD
+443 
-451 GTSTAKTVSWTI
+451 
-463 NQYNI
+463 
-468 SNVDVGSISD
+468 
-478 QTYTGSSITPV
+478 
-489 PVLSKI
+489 
-495 LNGSSKYTL
+495 
-504 VKDTDYTLSYSN
+504 
-516 NTNVGTATITATGK
+516 
-530 GNFTGTKNVTFK
+530 
-542 IVAKSIAIPSQ
+542 
-553 SGTLTYNTAS
+553 
-563 QSPSW
+563 W

-596 KDTTNYKWSDGTTT
+596 KDTTSYRWPDGTNTAKTVSWTINKADLSDAVIDSVEDKTYTGSAITQSPTVYVNILKNYNTCYASCIRNSAEEYPCVIQCSYTAVSGTDYTISYSNNINAGTATLIITGKGNFTGTASTTFTINKASLTVPSQSGTLTYDTLEHSPAWSNYSDSAMTISGTSSATNAGTYNAIFTLKSTTNYKWSDGTTAA
-610 EKTVSWKIN
+610 KTVSWKID
-619 QYNISNVDV
+619 QYDISNLGFDINP
-628 GSISDQTYTGS
+628 SSYTYTGS
-639 AITPAPVLSKIL
+639 AITPLP
-651 NGSSKYTLVKDT
+651 
-663 DYTLSYSN
+663 
-671 NKNAGTATITATGKG
+671 TATGEIFDADG
-686 NFTGTKNVT
+686 WNVC
-695 FKIVA
+695 
-700 KSIAIPMQS
+700 
-709 GTLTYNGTSQTVT
+709 
-722 WYHYDSSKMTVSG
+722 
-735 TTSATNAGTYSATF
+735 YSACDHSEDPVACGAACDKEF
-749 TLKDTTNYRWSEG
+749 TY
-762 TSAAITVYWK
+762 I
-772 IDKYNISNVDV
+772 
-783 GSISDQAYTGS
+783 
-794 AITPVPVLSKILNGS
+794 P
-809 SKYTL
+809 

-834 ITATGKGNFTGTKI
+834 VTITGKGNFNGSI
-848 ITFNIVQIKVYQNIF
+848 QLSFEIVYKKVTVYQNIF
-863 NSFSDY
+863 DDFKNYS
-869 TVSGNNASISYN
+869 VSGNNTTISYD
-881 AGINEY
+881 AGKNEY

-903 KAYLTANTPY
+903 KAYLTANTTY

-928 GSSNI
+928 GSSKI

-938 RTQSGGYSEANS
+938 KTQSEGWSEDRQ
-950 VRLSPSN
+950 VKLSPSS
-957 NTVTFE
+957 NTVTFK
-963 PSSTGYYY
+963 PTSTGYYY
-971 FRFDNDYGNNMIIY
+971 FRFDNDYGNNMIVY
-985 NFSIGFTKDITYG
+985 NFSIGFTKDTTYG
-998 KTYGNLT
+998 KTYGDLT

-1011 GSNTELFAGWYTE
+1011 GSNTELFVGWYTE
-1024 TSYTNKVTSTTTVTN
+1024 TSYTNKVTSTTMVTN

-1087 GSKPKNN
+1087 SSKPKNN

-1140 DYDHQTEWGTRS
+1140 DYDHQTDWGTRS

-1271 GKTVEFSNYLGDIP
+1271 GKTVEFSNNLGDIP

-1300 YLSGSGTLKSN
+1300 YLSGTGTLKSN
-1311 NERTIYNY
+1311 NKRTIYNY
-1319 GGVLQCESVK
+1319 GGILQCESVN
-1329 FTGSAIHISSTSG
+1329 FTGSAIHISSISG
-1342 TVKLGTSSGTNG
+1342 TVYLGTSSGTNG

-1363 NSLSAIAIAGG
+1363 NNQSAVVVGGG
-1374 TAYMYAGTIDSA
+1374 TAYMYAGSIDSA

-1397 VNVYGGSITSTDSAI
+1397 VIVYGGSITSTDSAI

-1424 GRAFSDNTTLN
+1424 GRAFSDDKTLN
-1435 PNGIANTAKNRYSGL
+1435 PNGISDTAKNRYSGL
-1450 GKKSNVTNPKIIVDG
+1450 GKTANVTNPKIIVDG
-1465 TGKPAINIYSTSSSA
+1465 TGNPAINIYSTSSSA

-1502 SNAKNTAYIDGGALY
+1502 SNAKNTVYIDGGALY
-1517 SSNSHVYHNQS
+1517 SSGSHVYHNQS
-1528 TSVVTALTGSAHLY
+1528 TSVITAFTGSAHLY
-1542 SDGYSTVNSV
+1542 SDGYSAVNSV
-1552 YTIRINT
+1552 NTLRINT
-1559 STNETYNGVE
+1559 SLNDVYNGIE
-1569 ESRSDCSDSEDT
+1569 ESRSDCSDSDSS

-1602 NDSAIGVSVGDSTY
+1602 NNSAIGVSVGDSTY
-1616 TQGSKS
+1616 TQGSKT
-1622 CDKFRNEG
+1622 CDKFKNEG
-1630 ATIASYKSVF
+1630 ATIASYKATF
-1640 VGKMNLY
+1640 IGNINLY
-1647 WYAGSAY
+1647 WYAGSSY
-1654 HNSAGSTNYAGD
+1654 HNSAGSTSYAGD
-1666 SVTKKTKD
+1666 NVTKKTAA
-1674 TTRLHSKNNAITTAT
+1674 TTRLHSKNNAITAT
-1689 ISFSFN
+1689 TITQSFN
-1695 GTTRSVSVNR
+1695 GTSRSVSIDR

-1728 SGTVYAWRSGSSCTS
+1728 SGTLYAWRSGSSCTS
-1743 YSVCGS
+1743 LSSCGT
-1749 GSCNSV
+1749 GSCNSI
-1755 GVVKSEWNIYVISK
+1755 GVIKSNWNIYVISNH
-1769 SSYSNLYYAWVPI
+1769 STYSNLYYAWVPI
-1782 TSNAWGDKYPG
+1782 TSDAWSDKYPG

-1800 GHAAISTC
+1800 GNAAISTC
-1808 AGLQT
+1808 SGLSK

-1826 NRTYAKVIMPL
+1826 KRTYAKVIIPL
-1837 KNGSTCYVSDCSNL
+1837 KNGSTCYVSSCSNL

>member
-409 TVTWSNYDSSKMTVS
+409 TVTWSN
-424 GTTSATNA
+424 
-432 GTYSATFTLKD
+432 
-443 TTKYRWSD
+443 
-451 GTSTAKTVSWTI
+451 
-463 NQYNI
+463 
-468 SNVDVGSISD
+468 
-478 QTYTGSSITPV
+478 
-489 PVLSKI
+489 
-495 LNGSSKYTL
+495 
-504 VKDTDYTLSYSN
+504 
-516 NTNVGTATITATGK
+516 
-530 GNFTGTKNVTFK
+530 
-542 IVAKSIAIPSQ
+542 
-553 SGTLTYNTAS
+553 
-563 QSPSW
+563 
-568 SNYDSTKMTVSGTTS
+568 
-583 ATNAGTYSATFTL
+583 
-596 KDTTNYKWSDGTTT
+596 
-610 EKTVSWKIN
+610 
-619 QYNISNVDV
+619 
-628 GSISDQTYTGS
+628 
-639 AITPAPVLSKIL
+639 
-651 NGSSKYTLVKDT
+651 
-663 DYTLSYSN
+663 
-671 NKNAGTATITATGKG
+671 
-686 NFTGTKNVT
+686 
-695 FKIVA
+695 
-700 KSIAIPMQS
+700 
-709 GTLTYNGTSQTVT
+709 
-722 WYHYDSSKMTVSG
+722 YDSSKMTVSG

>member
-61 LKIGSSYSDGVHT
+61 LKIGSSYLDGVHT

-318 SSSITLNGNSAT
+318 SSSITLNGSSAT
-330 LNSNIEKTRIANGFK
+330 LNSNIEKTRITNGFK

-371 AGLSNSASSSTP
+371 AGLSNSAPSSTP

-443 TTKYRWSD
+443 TTKYQWSD
-451 GTSTAKTVSWTI
+451 GTTAAKTVSWKI

-478 QTYTGSSITPV
+478 QTYTGSAITPV

-530 GNFTGTKNVTFK
+530 GNFTGTASTTFK
-542 IVAKSIAIPSQ
+542 INKASLTVPSQ

-596 KDTTNYKWSDGTTT
+596 KSTTNYKWSDGTTT
-610 EKTVSWKIN
+610 AKTVSWKIN

-628 GSISDQTYTGS
+628 GSISDQT
-639 AITPAPVLSKIL
+639 
-651 NGSSKYTLVKDT
+651 
-663 DYTLSYSN
+663 
-671 NKNAGTATITATGKG
+671 
-686 NFTGTKNVT
+686 
-695 FKIVA
+695 
-700 KSIAIPMQS
+700 
-709 GTLTYNGTSQTVT
+709 
-722 WYHYDSSKMTVSG
+722 
-735 TTSATNAGTYSATF
+735 
-749 TLKDTTNYRWSEG
+749 
-762 TSAAITVYWK
+762 
-772 IDKYNISNVDV
+772 
-783 GSISDQAYTGS
+783 YTGS

-848 ITFNIVQIKVYQNIF
+848 ITFKIVQIKVYQNIF
-863 NSFSDY
+863 DDFRDY
-869 TVSGNNASISYN
+869 SVSGNNSTILYD
-881 AGINEY
+881 AGKNEY

-903 KAYLTANTPY
+903 KAYLTANTTY
-913 TIHADFKTTDGTKIT
+913 TVHADFKTTGGTKIT
-928 GSSNI
+928 GSSEI

-938 RTQSGGYSEANS
+938 RTQSGGYSEDKS
-950 VRLSPSN
+950 FRLSPSS
-957 NTVTFE
+957 NTVTFK
-963 PSSTGYYY
+963 PTSTGYYY
-971 FRFDNDYGNNMIIY
+971 FRFDNDYGNSMIVY

-1087 GSKPKNN
+1087 GSTAKNAAAYVN
-1094 SSYAGVSTSTSSMTA
+1094 VSTGTSSMSA
-1109 SSLTISRNQTY
+1109 GSLTISDNSKVY
-1120 YAYYSATISNKYYK
+1120 YAYYRKGITNHYYT
-1134 GTNNSN
+1134 GSTNSN
-1140 DYDHQTEWGTRS
+1140 NYNGTAWSTRT

-1158 FTSGSALSYVI
+1158 FTSDSALSYVI
-1169 SDSKTGTTN
+1169 STSQTGTTN

-1186 GAAFKGFSSDKLNYM
+1186 SAAFKGFSINGSNFNFSSIAK
-1201 TMGTAAEST
+1201 AAEST
-1210 NAVLYSVYNIWYNA
+1210 TAYDTLYSVYNIWYN
-1224 SKSAYYN
+1224 SNNSGYYN
-1231 SLSTAVQG
+1231 SLSAAVSIASSG
-1239 ATAGNTLTLNA
+1239 STLTLNT
-1250 SYLEDYEK
+1250 SYLEDY
-1258 TVINKKIYLVISS
+1258 KKIVISKKITLKIN
-1271 GKTVEFSNYLGDIP
+1271 KTVEFSSNLADIP
-1285 IAIRDSGGTITAGDL
+1285 ITLGNSSGTVEAGDL

-1311 NERTIYNY
+1311 NKRTIYNY

-1342 TVKLGTSSGTNG
+1342 TVKLGTDSGTNG

-1363 NSLSAIAIAGG
+1363 NNNSAIAIAGG

-1424 GRAFSDNTTLN
+1424 GRAFSDNKTLN
-1435 PNGIANTAKNRYSGL
+1435 SNGIANTAKNRYSGL
-1450 GKKSNVTNPKIIVDG
+1450 GKKSNYTNPKIIVDG
-1465 TGKPAINIYSTSSSA
+1465 TGNPAINIYSTSSSA

-1502 SNAKNTAYIDGGALY
+1502 SNAKNVVYIDGGALY

-1528 TSVVTALTGSAHLY
+1528 TSVVTAFTGSAHLY
-1542 SDGYSTVNSV
+1542 SVGYSTVNSV
-1552 YTIRINT
+1552 NTIRINT
-1559 STNETYNGVE
+1559 SLNDVYNGIE
-1569 ESRSDCSDSEDT
+1569 ESRSDCSDSDDS
-1581 GLGRYYGTYIMSKSS
+1581 GLGRYYGTYIMSQKASA
-1596 YGIYSS
+1596 IYAS
-1602 NDSAIGVSVGDSTY
+1602 NDSAIGVSIGDSTY
-1616 TQGSKS
+1616 TQGSKT

-1630 ATIASYKSVF
+1630 ATLASYKAAF
-1640 VGKMNLY
+1640 VGKISLY

-1654 HNSAGSTNYAGD
+1654 HNSAGSTYYAGD
-1666 SVTKKTKD
+1666 NVTKETAD
-1674 TTRLHSKNNAITTAT
+1674 TTRLHSKNNAITATT

-1695 GTTRSVSVNR
+1695 DTTRGVSVDR

-1719 SEVTTVTRT
+1719 SEVSTVTRT
-1728 SGTVYAWRSGSSCTS
+1728 SGTLYAWRSGSSCTS
-1743 YSVCGS
+1743 FSGCGS
-1749 GSCNSV
+1749 GSCNSI
-1755 GVVKSEWNIYVISK
+1755 GVIKSEWNIYVISQH

-1782 TSNAWGDKYPG
+1782 TSSAWSDKYPG

-1808 AGLQT
+1808 AGLEY
-1813 PITFSSYVTTTYN
+1813 PVTFSKYVTTTYN
-1826 NRTYAKVIMPL
+1826 NRTYAKVKIPL

>member
-15 GIMIAI
+15 GIIIAI
-21 GTYAYWSYESSNK
+21 GTYAYWSYESNNK
-34 KNISIQTSRELSN
+34 KNISIRTSRELSN
-47 YIIYDEGESKFAGE
+47 YIIYDEGESKFTGE
-61 LKIGSSYSDGVHT
+61 LKVGSSYLDGVHT
-74 TISIKKTN
+74 TISIKKTA
-82 DASNLELIA
+82 DASNLELVA

-242 NVVDYKVTNTGTYYV
+242 NVVDYKVTSTGTYYV

-277 TTPPVCTFGNFEP
+277 TTPPVCTFGEFEP

-318 SSSITLNGNSAT
+318 SSSITINGSSAT
-330 LNSNIEKTRIANGFK
+330 LNSNIEKTRITNGFK

-355 DGDTSLSLNT
+355 DGNTTMSLKA

-371 AGLSNSASSSTP
+371 AGLSNSTPSSTP
-383 TVKVQNITNVA
+383 TVKVQNLTSVA

-409 TVTWSNYDSSKMTVS
+409 TVTWSNYDSSKMAVS
-424 GTTSATNA
+424 GTTSATNS

-443 TTKYRWSD
+443 TTKYKWPD
-451 GTSTAKTVSWTI
+451 GTSTAKTVRWTI
-463 NQYNI
+463 NKADLSGAVI
-468 SNVDVGSISD
+468 DGVEDK
-478 QTYTGSSITPV
+478 TYTGSAITQSPTVYVNILKNYNTCYASCIRNSAEEYPCVIQCSYTAVSGTDYTISYSNNINAGTATLTITGKGNFTGTASTTFTINKASLTV
-489 PVLSKI
+489 PSQSGTLTYDTLEHSPAWSNYSNSAMTISGTSSATDAGTYNAIFTLKSTANYKWSDGTTAAKTVSWKI
-495 LNGSSKYTL
+495 ERYDISNLGFDINPSSYTYTGSALTPLPTATGEIFDSSGWNVCYSACDHSGDSVACGAACDKEFTYIP

-516 NTNVGTATITATGK
+516 NTNVGTATVTITGK
-530 GNFTGTKNVTFK
+530 GNF
-542 IVAKSIAIPSQ
+542 
-553 SGTLTYNTAS
+553 
-563 QSPSW
+563 
-568 SNYDSTKMTVSGTTS
+568 
-583 ATNAGTYSATFTL
+583 
-596 KDTTNYKWSDGTTT
+596 
-610 EKTVSWKIN
+610 
-619 QYNISNVDV
+619 
-628 GSISDQTYTGS
+628 
-639 AITPAPVLSKIL
+639 
-651 NGSSKYTLVKDT
+651 NGSTRLPFEIVHKK
-663 DYTLSYSN
+663 
-671 NKNAGTATITATGKG
+671 
-686 NFTGTKNVT
+686 VT
-695 FKIVA
+695 
-700 KSIAIPMQS
+700 
-709 GTLTYNGTSQTVT
+709 
-722 WYHYDSSKMTVSG
+722 
-735 TTSATNAGTYSATF
+735 
-749 TLKDTTNYRWSEG
+749 
-762 TSAAITVYWK
+762 
-772 IDKYNISNVDV
+772 
-783 GSISDQAYTGS
+783 
-794 AITPVPVLSKILNGS
+794 
-809 SKYTL
+809 
-814 VKDTDYT
+814 
-821 LSYSNNTNVGTAT
+821 
-834 ITATGKGNFTGTKI
+834 
-848 ITFNIVQIKVYQNIF
+848 VYQNIF
-863 NSFSDY
+863 DDFRDY
-869 TVSGNNASISYN
+869 SVSGNNTTISYD
-881 AGINEY
+881 AGKNEY

-903 KAYLTANTPY
+903 KAYLTANTTY
-913 TIHADFKTTDGTKIT
+913 TIHADFKTTDGTKIN
-928 GSSNI
+928 GSSKI

-938 RTQSGGYSEANS
+938 KTQSGVYSEANS
-950 VRLSPSN
+950 VKLSPSS
-957 NTVTFE
+957 NTVTFK
-963 PSSTGYYY
+963 PTSTGYYY
-971 FRFDNDYGNNMIIY
+971 FRFDNDYGNSMIVY

-998 KTYGNLT
+998 KTYGDLT

-1011 GSNTELFAGWYTE
+1011 GSNTELFVGWYTE

-1087 GSKPKNN
+1087 GSTAKNAAAYVN
-1094 SSYAGVSTSTSSMTA
+1094 VATSTSSMSA
-1109 SSLTISRNQTY
+1109 GSLTISDNSQVY
-1120 YAYYSATISNKYYK
+1120 YAYYRKEITNHYYK
-1134 GTNNSN
+1134 GSTKSNN
-1140 DYDHQTEWGTRS
+1140 YTGTDWTTRT

-1158 FTSGSALSYVI
+1158 FTSNSALSYVI
-1169 SDSKTGTTN
+1169 STSQTGTTN

-1186 GAAFKGFSSDKLNYM
+1186 NAAFEGFSINGSNFNFSSIAS
-1201 TMGTAAEST
+1201 AAESKT
-1210 NAVLYSVYNIWYNA
+1210 EYDTLYSVYNIWYN
-1224 SKSAYYN
+1224 SSNSGYYN
-1231 SLSTAVQG
+1231 SLSDAVSIADSG
-1239 ATAGNTLTLNA
+1239 STLTLNT
-1250 SYLEDYEK
+1250 SYLEDY
-1258 TVINKKIYLVISS
+1258 KKIVIS
-1271 GKTVEFSNYLGDIP
+1271 KKITLMINETVEFSSNLADIP
-1285 IAIRDSGGTITAGDL
+1285 ITLENSSGTVEAEL

-1311 NERTIYNY
+1311 NKRTIYNY
-1319 GGVLQCESVK
+1319 GGVLHCKSVK
-1329 FTGSAIHISSTSG
+1329 FTGSAIHISSISG
-1342 TVKLGTSSGTNG
+1342 TVYLGTSSGTNG

-1363 NSLSAIAIAGG
+1363 TNNQSAIVIAGG
-1374 TAYMYAGTIDSA
+1374 TTYMYAGTIDSA

-1424 GRAFSDNTTLN
+1424 GRAFSDNETLN
-1435 PNGIANTAKNRYSGL
+1435 PRGIANTEKNRYSDL
-1450 GKKSNVTNPKIIVDG
+1450 GNTANVTNPKIIVDG
-1465 TGKPAINIYSTSSSA
+1465 TDNPAINIYSTSSSA

-1502 SNAKNTAYIDGGALY
+1502 SNAKNTVYIDGGALY
-1517 SSNSHVYHNQS
+1517 SSASHVYHNQS
-1528 TSVVTALTGSAHLY
+1528 TSVVTAFTGSAHLY

-1552 YTIRINT
+1552 NTLRINT
-1559 STNETYNGVE
+1559 STNEVYNGIE
-1569 ESRSDCSDSEDT
+1569 ESRSDCSDSS

-1602 NDSAIGVSVGDSTY
+1602 KDSAIGVSVGDSTY
-1616 TQGSKS
+1616 TQGSKT
-1622 CDKFRNEG
+1622 CNKFRNEG
-1630 ATIASYKSVF
+1630 ATIASHKTVF
-1640 VGKMNLY
+1640 VGKISLY
-1647 WYAGSAY
+1647 WYAGSAF
-1654 HNSAGSTNYAGD
+1654 HSSNGSTSYAGD
-1666 SVTKKTKD
+1666 NVTKETAAK
-1674 TTRLHSKNNAITTAT
+1674 TRLHSENNEITAT
-1689 ISFSFN
+1689 TITQSFN
-1695 GTTRSVSVNR
+1695 GTSRSVSINR
-1705 RSYPYQTELTKAFG
+1705 KSYPYQTELTKAFG

-1728 SGTVYAWRSGSSCTS
+1728 SGTLYAWRSGSSCTS
-1743 YSVCGS
+1743 LSSCGT
-1749 GSCNSV
+1749 GSCNNI
-1755 GVVKSEWNIYVISK
+1755 GVIRSNWNIYVISNY
-1769 SSYSNLYYAWVPI
+1769 STGSNLYYAWVPI
-1782 TSNAWGDKYPG
+1782 TSDAWSDKYPG

-1800 GHAAISTC
+1800 GHDSISIC
-1808 AGLQT
+1808 SGLKS

-1826 NRTYAKVIMPL
+1826 NRTYAKVIIPL
-1837 KNGSTCYVSDCSNL
+1837 KKGSTCYVSSCSNL

>member
-61 LKIGSSYSDGVHT
+61 LKIGSSYLDGVHT

-318 SSSITLNGNSAT
+318 SSSITLNGSSAT
-330 LNSNIEKTRIANGFK
+330 LNSNIEKTRITNGFK

-371 AGLSNSASSSTP
+371 AGLSNSAPSSTP

-443 TTKYRWSD
+443 TTKYRWPD
-451 GTSTAKTVSWTI
+451 GTSTAKTVSWKI

-478 QTYTGSSITPV
+478 QTYTGSAITPV

-530 GNFTGTKNVTFK
+530 GNFTGTASTTFK
-542 IVAKSIAIPSQ
+542 INKASLTVPSQ

-639 AITPAPVLSKIL
+639 AITP
-651 NGSSKYTLVKDT
+651 
-663 DYTLSYSN
+663 
-671 NKNAGTATITATGKG
+671 
-686 NFTGTKNVT
+686 
-695 FKIVA
+695 
-700 KSIAIPMQS
+700 
-709 GTLTYNGTSQTVT
+709 
-722 WYHYDSSKMTVSG
+722 
-735 TTSATNAGTYSATF
+735 
-749 TLKDTTNYRWSEG
+749 
-762 TSAAITVYWK
+762 
-772 IDKYNISNVDV
+772 
-783 GSISDQAYTGS
+783 
-794 AITPVPVLSKILNGS
+794 VPVLSKILNGS

-848 ITFNIVQIKVYQNIF
+848 ITFKIVQIKVYQNIF
-863 NSFSDY
+863 DDFRDY
-869 TVSGNNASISYN
+869 SVSGNNSTILYD
-881 AGINEY
+881 AGKNEY

-903 KAYLTANTPY
+903 KAYLTANTTY
-913 TIHADFKTTDGTKIT
+913 TVHADFKTTDGTKIT
-928 GSSNI
+928 GSSEI

-938 RTQSGGYSEANS
+938 KTQSGGYSEANS
-950 VRLSPSN
+950 VRLSPSS
-957 NTVTFE
+957 NTVTFK
-963 PSSTGYYY
+963 PTSTGYYY
-971 FRFDNDYGNNMIIY
+971 FRFDNDYGNSMIIY

-1053 KFNYWNGS
+1053 KFNYWDGS

-1087 GSKPKNN
+1087 GSTAKNAAAYVN
-1094 SSYAGVSTSTSSMTA
+1094 VATSTSSMSA
-1109 SSLTISRNQTY
+1109 GSLTISDNSQVY
-1120 YAYYSATISNKYYK
+1120 YAYYRKGITNHYYT
-1134 GTNNSN
+1134 GSTNSN
-1140 DYDHQTEWGTRS
+1140 NYNGTAWSTRT

-1158 FTSGSALSYVI
+1158 FTSDSALSYVI
-1169 SDSKTGTTN
+1169 STSQTGTTN

-1186 GAAFKGFSSDKLNYM
+1186 SAAFKGFSINGSNFNFSSIAK
-1201 TMGTAAEST
+1201 AAEST
-1210 NAVLYSVYNIWYNA
+1210 TAYDTLYSVYNIWYN
-1224 SKSAYYN
+1224 SNNSGYYN
-1231 SLSTAVQG
+1231 SLSAAVSIASSG
-1239 ATAGNTLTLNA
+1239 STLTLNT
-1250 SYLEDYEK
+1250 SYLEDY
-1258 TVINKKIYLVISS
+1258 KKIVISKKITLKIN
-1271 GKTVEFSNYLGDIP
+1271 KTVEFSSNLADIP
-1285 IAIRDSGGTITAGDL
+1285 ITLGNSSGTVEAGDL

-1311 NERTIYNY
+1311 NKRTIYNY

-1342 TVKLGTSSGTNG
+1342 TVKLGTDSGTNG

-1363 NSLSAIAIAGG
+1363 NNNSAIAIAGG

-1424 GRAFSDNTTLN
+1424 GRAFSDNKTLN
-1435 PNGIANTAKNRYSGL
+1435 SNGIANTAKNRYSGL
-1450 GKKSNVTNPKIIVDG
+1450 GKKSNYTNPKIIVDG

-1502 SNAKNTAYIDGGALY
+1502 SNAKNVVYIDGGALY

-1528 TSVVTALTGSAHLY
+1528 TSVVTAFTGSAHLY
-1542 SDGYSTVNSV
+1542 SVGYSTVNSV
-1552 YTIRINT
+1552 NTIRINT
-1559 STNETYNGVE
+1559 SLNDVYNGIE
-1569 ESRSDCSDSEDT
+1569 ESRSDCSDSDDS
-1581 GLGRYYGTYIMSKSS
+1581 GLGRYYGTYIMSQKASA
-1596 YGIYSS
+1596 IYAS
-1602 NDSAIGVSVGDSTY
+1602 NDSAIGVSIGDSTY
-1616 TQGSKS
+1616 TQGSKT

-1630 ATIASYKSVF
+1630 ATLASYKAAF
-1640 VGKMNLY
+1640 VGKISLY

-1654 HNSAGSTNYAGD
+1654 HNSAGSTYYAGD
-1666 SVTKKTKD
+1666 NVTKETAD

-1728 SGTVYAWRSGSSCTS
+1728 SGTLYAWRSGSSCTS
-1743 YSVCGS
+1743 FSGCGS
-1749 GSCNSV
+1749 GSCNSI
-1755 GVVKSEWNIYVISK
+1755 GVIKSEWNIYVISQH

-1782 TSNAWGDKYPG
+1782 TSSAWSDKYPG

-1808 AGLQT
+1808 AGLEY
-1813 PITFSSYVTTTYN
+1813 PVTFSKYVTTTYN
-1826 NRTYAKVIMPL
+1826 NRTYAKVKIPL

>member
-9 IITLVV
+9 IITLVI
-15 GIMIAI
+15 GIIIAI
-21 GTYAYWSYESSNK
+21 GTYAYWSYESNNK
-34 KNISIQTSRELSN
+34 KNISIRTSRELSN
-47 YIIYDEGESKFAGE
+47 YIIYDEGESKFTGE
-61 LKIGSSYSDGVHT
+61 LKVGSSYLDGIHT
-74 TISIKKTN
+74 TISIKKTA
-82 DASNLELIA
+82 DASNLELMA

-121 AGTLLNQG
+121 TGTLLNQG

-159 WIDGSENID
+159 WIDGSENPD

-242 NVVDYKVTNTGTYYV
+242 NVVDYKVTSTGTYYV

-263 GNTVNKSVA
+263 GSTVNKSVA

-307 EEIGIKSSDIT
+307 EEIDIKSSDIT
-318 SSSITLNGNSAT
+318 SSSITLNGSSVT
-330 LNSNIEKTRIANGFK
+330 LNSNIEKTRITNGFK

-355 DGDTSLSLNT
+355 DGDTSLSLKA

-371 AGLSNSASSSTP
+371 AGLSNSTPSSTP
-383 TVKVQNITNVA
+383 TVKVQNLTSVA

-443 TTKYRWSD
+443 TTKYKWPD

-463 NQYNI
+463 NKA
-468 SNVDVGSISD
+468 DLSD
-478 QTYTGSSITPV
+478 AVIDGVEDKTYTGSAITQSPTVYVNILKNYNTCYASCIRNSAEEYPCVIQCSYTAVSGTDYTISYSNNINAGTATLTITGKGNFTGTASTTFTINKASLTVPSQSGTLTYDTLEHSPAWSNYSDSAMTISGTSSATDAGTYNAIFTLKSTTNYKWSDGTTAAKTVSWKIERYDISNLGFDINPSSYTYTGSAITPLPTATGEIFDADGWNV
-489 PVLSKI
+489 CYSACDHSGDSVACGAACDKEFTYIP
-495 LNGSSKYTL
+495 

-516 NTNVGTATITATGK
+516 NTNVGTATVTITGK
-530 GNFTGTKNVTFK
+530 GNF
-542 IVAKSIAIPSQ
+542 
-553 SGTLTYNTAS
+553 
-563 QSPSW
+563 
-568 SNYDSTKMTVSGTTS
+568 
-583 ATNAGTYSATFTL
+583 
-596 KDTTNYKWSDGTTT
+596 
-610 EKTVSWKIN
+610 
-619 QYNISNVDV
+619 
-628 GSISDQTYTGS
+628 
-639 AITPAPVLSKIL
+639 
-651 NGSSKYTLVKDT
+651 NGSTQLPFEIVYKK
-663 DYTLSYSN
+663 
-671 NKNAGTATITATGKG
+671 
-686 NFTGTKNVT
+686 VT
-695 FKIVA
+695 
-700 KSIAIPMQS
+700 
-709 GTLTYNGTSQTVT
+709 
-722 WYHYDSSKMTVSG
+722 
-735 TTSATNAGTYSATF
+735 
-749 TLKDTTNYRWSEG
+749 
-762 TSAAITVYWK
+762 
-772 IDKYNISNVDV
+772 
-783 GSISDQAYTGS
+783 
-794 AITPVPVLSKILNGS
+794 
-809 SKYTL
+809 
-814 VKDTDYT
+814 
-821 LSYSNNTNVGTAT
+821 
-834 ITATGKGNFTGTKI
+834 
-848 ITFNIVQIKVYQNIF
+848 VYQNIF
-863 NSFSDY
+863 DDFKDY
-869 TVSGNNASISYN
+869 SVSGNNTTISYD
-881 AGINEY
+881 AGKNEY

-903 KAYLTANTPY
+903 KAYLTANTTY

-928 GSSNI
+928 GSSKI

-938 RTQSGGYSEANS
+938 KTQSEGWSEDRQ
-950 VRLSPSN
+950 VRLSPSS
-957 NTVTFE
+957 NTVTFK
-963 PSSTGYYY
+963 PTSTGYYY
-971 FRFDNDYGNNMIIY
+971 FRFDNDYGNNMIVY
-985 NFSIGFTKDITYG
+985 NFSIGFTKDTTYG
-998 KTYGNLT
+998 KTYGDLT

-1087 GSKPKNN
+1087 SSKPKNN

-1140 DYDHQTEWGTRS
+1140 DYDHQTDWGTRS

-1271 GKTVEFSNYLGDIP
+1271 GKTVEFSNNLGDIP

-1300 YLSGSGTLKSN
+1300 YLSGTGTLKSN
-1311 NERTIYNY
+1311 NKRTIYNY
-1319 GGVLQCESVK
+1319 GGILQCESVN
-1329 FTGSAIHISSTSG
+1329 FTGSAIHISSISG
-1342 TVKLGTSSGTNG
+1342 TVYLGTSSGTNG

-1363 NSLSAIAIAGG
+1363 NNQSAIVIAGG

-1424 GRAFSDNTTLN
+1424 GKAFSDNGTLN
-1435 PNGIANTAKNRYSGL
+1435 SSGIANTAKNRYSGL
-1450 GKKSNVTNPKIIVDG
+1450 GNTANVTNPKIIVDG
-1465 TGKPAINIYSTSSSA
+1465 TGNPAINIYSTSSSA

-1502 SNAKNTAYIDGGALY
+1502 SNAKNTVYIDGGALY
-1517 SSNSHVYHNQS
+1517 SSGSHVYHNQS
-1528 TSVVTALTGSAHLY
+1528 TSVITAFTGSAHLY
-1542 SDGYSTVNSV
+1542 SDGYSAVNSV
-1552 YTIRINT
+1552 NTLRINT
-1559 STNETYNGVE
+1559 SLNDVYNGIE
-1569 ESRSDCSDSEDT
+1569 ESRSDCSDSDSS

-1602 NDSAIGVSVGDSTY
+1602 NNSAIGVSVGDSTY
-1616 TQGSKS
+1616 TQGSKT
-1622 CDKFRNEG
+1622 CDKFKNEG
-1630 ATIASYKSVF
+1630 ATIASYKATF
-1640 VGKMNLY
+1640 IGNINLY
-1647 WYAGSAY
+1647 WYAGSSY
-1654 HNSAGSTNYAGD
+1654 HNSAGSTSYAGD
-1666 SVTKKTKD
+1666 NVTKKTAA
-1674 TTRLHSKNNAITTAT
+1674 TTRLHSKNNAITAT
-1689 ISFSFN
+1689 TITLDFN
-1695 GTTRSVSVNR
+1695 STKRSVSVDR

-1728 SGTVYAWRSGSSCTS
+1728 SGTLYAWRSGSSCTS
-1743 YSVCGS
+1743 LSSCGT
-1749 GSCNSV
+1749 GSCNSI
-1755 GVVKSEWNIYVISK
+1755 GVIKSNWNIYVISNH
-1769 SSYSNLYYAWVPI
+1769 STYSNLYYAWVPI
-1782 TSNAWGDKYPG
+1782 TSDAWSDKYPG

-1800 GHAAISTC
+1800 GNAAISTC
-1808 AGLQT
+1808 SGLSK

-1826 NRTYAKVIMPL
+1826 KRTYAKVIIPL
-1837 KNGSTCYVSDCSNL
+1837 KNGSTCYVSSCSNL
-1851 PS
+1851 PN

>member
-34 KNISIQTSRELSN
+34 KNISIRTSRELSN
-47 YIIYDEGESKFAGE
+47 YIIYDEGESKFTGE
-61 LKIGSSYSDGVHT
+61 LKVGSSYLDGVHT
-74 TISIKKTN
+74 TISIKKTA

-159 WIDGSENID
+159 WIDGSENPD

-242 NVVDYKVTNTGTYYV
+242 NVVDYKVTSTGTYYV

-307 EEIGIKSSDIT
+307 EEIDIKSSDIT
-318 SSSITLNGNSAT
+318 SSSITLNGSSVT
-330 LNSNIEKTRIANGFK
+330 LNSNIEKTRITNGFK

-355 DGDTSLSLNT
+355 DGDTTMSLKA

-371 AGLSNSASSSTP
+371 AGLSNSTPSSTP
-383 TVKVQNITNVA
+383 TVKVQNLTSVA

-432 GTYSATFTLKD
+432 GTYNAIFTLKS
-443 TTKYRWSD
+443 TTNYKWSD
-451 GTSTAKTVSWTI
+451 GTTAAKTVSWKI
-463 NQYNI
+463 DQYDI
-468 SNVDVGSISD
+468 SNLGFDINPSSY
-478 QTYTGSSITPV
+478 TYTGSAITPLPTATGEIFDAYGWNV
-489 PVLSKI
+489 CYSACDHSGDPAACGAACDKEFTYI
-495 LNGSSKYTL
+495 P

-516 NTNVGTATITATGK
+516 NTNVGTATVTITGK
-530 GNFTGTKNVTFK
+530 GNFN
-542 IVAKSIAIPSQ
+542 
-553 SGTLTYNTAS
+553 
-563 QSPSW
+563 
-568 SNYDSTKMTVSGTTS
+568 
-583 ATNAGTYSATFTL
+583 
-596 KDTTNYKWSDGTTT
+596 
-610 EKTVSWKIN
+610 
-619 QYNISNVDV
+619 
-628 GSISDQTYTGS
+628 GSIQ
-639 AITPAPVLSKIL
+639 LSFEIVYK
-651 NGSSKYTLVKDT
+651 K
-663 DYTLSYSN
+663 
-671 NKNAGTATITATGKG
+671 
-686 NFTGTKNVT
+686 VT
-695 FKIVA
+695 
-700 KSIAIPMQS
+700 
-709 GTLTYNGTSQTVT
+709 
-722 WYHYDSSKMTVSG
+722 
-735 TTSATNAGTYSATF
+735 
-749 TLKDTTNYRWSEG
+749 
-762 TSAAITVYWK
+762 
-772 IDKYNISNVDV
+772 
-783 GSISDQAYTGS
+783 
-794 AITPVPVLSKILNGS
+794 
-809 SKYTL
+809 
-814 VKDTDYT
+814 
-821 LSYSNNTNVGTAT
+821 
-834 ITATGKGNFTGTKI
+834 
-848 ITFNIVQIKVYQNIF
+848 VYQNIF
-863 NSFSDY
+863 DDFKDY
-869 TVSGNNASISYN
+869 SVSGNNTTISYD
-881 AGINEY
+881 AGKNEY

-903 KAYLTANTPY
+903 KAYLTANTTY

-928 GSSNI
+928 GSSKI

-938 RTQSGGYSEANS
+938 KTQSGAYSEANS
-950 VRLSPSN
+950 VKLSPSS
-957 NTVTFE
+957 NTVTFK
-963 PSSTGYYY
+963 PTSTGYYY
-971 FRFDNDYGNNMIIY
+971 FRFDNDYGNNMIVY
-985 NFSIGFTKDITYG
+985 NFSIGFTKDTTYG
-998 KTYGNLT
+998 KTYGDLT

-1011 GSNTELFAGWYTE
+1011 GSNTELFVGWYTE

-1061 SIASTYSTC
+1061 SIASTYSIC
-1070 ELTSGSTCTLS
+1070 EVTSGSTCTLS
-1081 VPSAVS
+1081 VPSAVR
-1087 GSKPKNN
+1087 GSKAKNAAAYVN
-1094 SSYAGVSTSTSSMTA
+1094 VATGTSSMSA
-1109 SSLTISRNQTY
+1109 GSLTISDNSRVY
-1120 YAYYSATISNKYYK
+1120 YAYYRKGITNHYYT
-1134 GTNNSN
+1134 GSTNSN
-1140 DYDHQTEWGTRS
+1140 NYTGTAWSKRT

-1158 FTSGSALSYVI
+1158 FTSNSALSYVI
-1169 SDSKTGTTN
+1169 STSQTGTTN

-1186 GAAFKGFSSDKLNYM
+1186 GAAFKGFSINGSNFNFSSIAK
-1201 TMGTAAEST
+1201 AAESADDT
-1210 NAVLYSVYNIWYNA
+1210 LYSVYDIWYN
-1224 SKSAYYN
+1224 SSNSGYYN
-1231 SLSTAVQG
+1231 SLSDAVSI
-1239 ATAGNTLTLNA
+1239 ASSGNTLTLNT
-1250 SYLEDYEK
+1250 SYLEDY
-1258 TVINKKIYLVISS
+1258 KKIVISKKITLKIN
-1271 GKTVEFSNYLGDIP
+1271 KTVEFSSNLADIP
-1285 IAIRDSGGTITAGDL
+1285 ITLGNSSGTVEAGDL

-1311 NERTIYNY
+1311 NKRTIYNY
-1319 GGVLQCESVK
+1319 GGVLQCENVK
-1329 FTGSAIHISSTSG
+1329 FTGSAIHISSISG
-1342 TVKLGTSSGTNG
+1342 TVYLGTSSGTNG

-1363 NSLSAIAIAGG
+1363 NNQSAIVIAGG
-1374 TAYMYAGTIDSA
+1374 TTYMYAGSIDSA

-1424 GRAFSDNTTLN
+1424 GRAFSDNETLN
-1435 PNGIANTAKNRYSGL
+1435 PSGIANTAKNRYSGL
-1450 GKKSNVTNPKIIVDG
+1450 GKTANVTNPKIIVDG
-1465 TGKPAINIYSTSSSA
+1465 TGNPAINIYSTSSSA

-1502 SNAKNTAYIDGGALY
+1502 SNAKNTVYIDGGALY
-1517 SSNSHVYHNQS
+1517 SSASHVYHNQS
-1528 TSVVTALTGSAHLY
+1528 TSVVTAFTGSAHLY

-1552 YTIRINT
+1552 NTLRINT
-1559 STNETYNGVE
+1559 NLNDVYNGIE
-1569 ESRSDCSDSEDT
+1569 ESRSDCSDDS
-1581 GLGRYYGTYIMSKSS
+1581 GLGRYYGTYIMSKNS
-1596 YGIYSS
+1596 YGINSS
-1602 NDSAIGVSVGDSTY
+1602 NNDSAIGVSIGDSTY
-1616 TQGSKS
+1616 TQGSKT
-1622 CDKFRNEG
+1622 CNKFRNEG
-1630 ATIASYKSVF
+1630 ATIASHKTVF
-1640 VGKMNLY
+1640 AGKISLY
-1647 WYAGSAY
+1647 WYAGSAF
-1654 HNSAGSTNYAGD
+1654 HSSAGSTSYAGD
-1666 SVTKKTKD
+1666 NVTKQTAA
-1674 TTRLHSKNNAITTAT
+1674 TTRLHSKNNAITAT
-1689 ISFSFN
+1689 TITQSFN
-1695 GTTRSVSVNR
+1695 GTSRSVSIDR
-1705 RSYPYQTELTKAFG
+1705 KSYPYQTELTKAFG

-1728 SGTVYAWRSGSSCTS
+1728 SGTLYAWRSGSSCTS
-1743 YSVCGS
+1743 LNSCGT
-1749 GSCNSV
+1749 GSCNSI
-1755 GVVKSEWNIYVISK
+1755 GVIKSNWNIYVISK
-1769 SSYSNLYYAWVPI
+1769 YSTNLYYAWVPI
-1782 TSNAWGDKYPG
+1782 SSDAWGDKYPG

-1800 GHAAISTC
+1800 GNAAISTC
-1808 AGLQT
+1808 SGLQS

-1826 NRTYAKVIMPL
+1826 NRTYAKVRMPL
-1837 KNGSTCYVSDCSNL
+1837 KNGSTCYVSDCKNL

>member
-34 KNISIQTSRELSN
+34 KNISIRTSRELSN
-47 YIIYDEGESKFAGE
+47 YIIYDEGESKFTGE
-61 LKIGSSYSDGVHT
+61 LKVGSSYLDGVHT
-74 TISIKKTN
+74 TISIKKTA

-159 WIDGSENID
+159 WIDGSENPD

-225 QPSSYTNLTTQE
+225 QPSSYTNLTAQE

-242 NVVDYKVTNTGTYYV
+242 NVVDYKVTSTGTYYV

-307 EEIGIKSSDIT
+307 EEIDIKSSDIT
-318 SSSITLNGNSAT
+318 SSSITLNGSSVT
-330 LNSNIEKTRIANGFK
+330 LNSNIEKTRITNGFK

-355 DGDTSLSLNT
+355 DGDTTVSLKA

-371 AGLSNSASSSTP
+371 AGLSNSVPSSTP
-383 TVKVQNITNVA
+383 TVKVQNLTSVA

-409 TVTWSNYDSSKMTVS
+409 TVT
-424 GTTSATNA
+424 
-432 GTYSATFTLKD
+432 
-443 TTKYRWSD
+443 
-451 GTSTAKTVSWTI
+451 
-463 NQYNI
+463 
-468 SNVDVGSISD
+468 
-478 QTYTGSSITPV
+478 
-489 PVLSKI
+489 
-495 LNGSSKYTL
+495 
-504 VKDTDYTLSYSN
+504 
-516 NTNVGTATITATGK
+516 
-530 GNFTGTKNVTFK
+530 
-542 IVAKSIAIPSQ
+542 
-553 SGTLTYNTAS
+553 
-563 QSPSW
+563 W

-596 KDTTNYKWSDGTTT
+596 KDTTSYRWPDGTNTAKTVSWTINKADLSDAVIDSVEDKTYTGSAITQSPTVYVNILKNYNTCYASCIRNSAEEYPCVIQCSYTAVSGTDYTISYSNNINAGTATLTITGKGNFTGTASTTFTINKASLTVPSQSGTLTYDTMEHSPAWSNYSDSAMTISGTSSAANAGTYNAIFTLKSTTNYKWSDGTTAA
-610 EKTVSWKIN
+610 KTVSWKIER
-619 QYNISNVDV
+619 YDISNLGFDINP
-628 GSISDQTYTGS
+628 SSYTYTGS
-639 AITPAPVLSKIL
+639 ALTPLP
-651 NGSSKYTLVKDT
+651 
-663 DYTLSYSN
+663 
-671 NKNAGTATITATGKG
+671 TATGEIFDADG
-686 NFTGTKNVT
+686 WNVC
-695 FKIVA
+695 
-700 KSIAIPMQS
+700 
-709 GTLTYNGTSQTVT
+709 
-722 WYHYDSSKMTVSG
+722 
-735 TTSATNAGTYSATF
+735 YSACDHSGDSVACGAACDKEF
-749 TLKDTTNYRWSEG
+749 TY
-762 TSAAITVYWK
+762 I
-772 IDKYNISNVDV
+772 
-783 GSISDQAYTGS
+783 
-794 AITPVPVLSKILNGS
+794 P
-809 SKYTL
+809 

-834 ITATGKGNFTGTKI
+834 VTITGKGNFNGSTQLS
-848 ITFNIVQIKVYQNIF
+848 FEIVYKKVTVYQNIF
-863 NSFSDY
+863 DDFKNYS
-869 TVSGNNASISYN
+869 VSGNNTTISYD
-881 AGINEY
+881 AGKNEY

-903 KAYLTANTPY
+903 KAYLTANTTY

-928 GSSNI
+928 GSSKI

-938 RTQSGGYSEANS
+938 KTQSEGWSEDRQ
-950 VRLSPSN
+950 VKLSPSS
-957 NTVTFE
+957 NTVTFK
-963 PSSTGYYY
+963 PTSTGYYY
-971 FRFDNDYGNNMIIY
+971 FRFDNDYGNNMIVY
-985 NFSIGFTKDITYG
+985 NFSIGFTKDTTYG
-998 KTYGNLT
+998 KTYGDLT

-1011 GSNTELFAGWYTE
+1011 GSNTELFVGWYTE
-1024 TSYTNKVTSTTTVTN
+1024 TSYTNKVTSTTMVTN

-1087 GSKPKNN
+1087 SSKPKNN

-1140 DYDHQTEWGTRS
+1140 DYDHQTDWGTRS

-1158 FTSGSALSYVI
+1158 FTSNSALSYVI

-1271 GKTVEFSNYLGDIP
+1271 GKTVEFSNNLGDIP

-1300 YLSGSGTLKSN
+1300 YLSGTGTLKSN
-1311 NERTIYNY
+1311 NKRTIYNY
-1319 GGVLQCESVK
+1319 GGILQCESVN
-1329 FTGSAIHISSTSG
+1329 FTGSAIHISSISG
-1342 TVKLGTSSGTNG
+1342 TVYLGTSSGTNG

-1363 NSLSAIAIAGG
+1363 NNQSAVVVGGG
-1374 TAYMYAGTIDSA
+1374 TAYMYAGSIDSA

-1424 GRAFSDNTTLN
+1424 GRAFSDNKTLN
-1435 PNGIANTAKNRYSGL
+1435 PNGISDTAKNRYSGL
-1450 GKKSNVTNPKIIVDG
+1450 GKTANVTNPKIIVDG
-1465 TGKPAINIYSTSSSA
+1465 TGNPAINIYSTSSSA

-1502 SNAKNTAYIDGGALY
+1502 SNAKNTVYIDGGALY
-1517 SSNSHVYHNQS
+1517 SSGSHVYHNQS
-1528 TSVVTALTGSAHLY
+1528 TSVITAFTGSAHLY
-1542 SDGYSTVNSV
+1542 SDGYSAVNSV
-1552 YTIRINT
+1552 NTLRINT
-1559 STNETYNGVE
+1559 SLNDVYNGIE
-1569 ESRSDCSDSEDT
+1569 ESRSDCSDSDSS
-1581 GLGRYYGTYIMSKSS
+1581 GLGRHYGTYIMSKSS

-1602 NDSAIGVSVGDSTY
+1602 NNSAIGVSVGDSTY
-1616 TQGSKS
+1616 TQGSKT
-1622 CDKFRNEG
+1622 CDKFKNEG
-1630 ATIASYKSVF
+1630 ATIASYKATF
-1640 VGKMNLY
+1640 IGNINLY
-1647 WYAGSAY
+1647 WYAGSSY
-1654 HNSAGSTNYAGD
+1654 HNSAGSTSYAGD
-1666 SVTKKTKD
+1666 NVTKKTAA
-1674 TTRLHSKNNAITTAT
+1674 TTRLHSKNNAITAT
-1689 ISFSFN
+1689 TITQSFN
-1695 GTTRSVSVNR
+1695 GTSRSVNIDR

-1728 SGTVYAWRSGSSCTS
+1728 SGTLYAWRSGSSCTS
-1743 YSVCGS
+1743 LSSCGT
-1749 GSCNSV
+1749 GSCNSI
-1755 GVVKSEWNIYVISK
+1755 GVIKSNWNIYVISNH
-1769 SSYSNLYYAWVPI
+1769 STYSNLYYAWVPI
-1782 TSNAWGDKYPG
+1782 TSNAWSDKYPG

-1800 GHAAISTC
+1800 GNAAISTC
-1808 AGLQT
+1808 SGLSS

-1826 NRTYAKVIMPL
+1826 NRTYAKVIIPL
-1837 KNGSTCYVSDCSNL
+1837 KNGSTCYVSSCSNL

>member
-15 GIMIAI
+15 GIIIAI
-21 GTYAYWSYESSNK
+21 GTYAYWSYESNNK
-34 KNISIQTSRELSN
+34 KNISIRTSRELSN
-47 YIIYDEGESKFAGE
+47 YIIYDEGESKFTGE
-61 LKIGSSYSDGVHT
+61 LKVGSSYLDGIHT
-74 TISIKKTN
+74 TISIKKTA
-82 DASNLELIA
+82 DASNLELMA

-121 AGTLLNQG
+121 TGTLLNQG

-159 WIDGSENID
+159 WIDGSENPD

-242 NVVDYKVTNTGTYYV
+242 NVVDYKVTSTGTYYV

-263 GNTVNKSVA
+263 GSTVNKSVA

-307 EEIGIKSSDIT
+307 EEIDIKSSDIT
-318 SSSITLNGNSAT
+318 SSSITLNGSSVT
-330 LNSNIEKTRIANGFK
+330 LNSNIEKTRITNGFK

-355 DGDTSLSLNT
+355 DGDTSLSLKA

-371 AGLSNSASSSTP
+371 AGLSNSTPSSTP
-383 TVKVQNITNVA
+383 TVKVQNLTSVA

-443 TTKYRWSD
+443 TTKYKWPD

-463 NQYNI
+463 NKA
-468 SNVDVGSISD
+468 DLSD
-478 QTYTGSSITPV
+478 AVIDGVEDKTYTGSAITQSPTVYVNILKNYNTCYASCIRNSAEEYPCVIQCSYTAVSGTDYTISYSNNINAGTATLTITGKGNFTGTASTTFTINKASLTVPSQSGTLTYDTLEHSPAWSNYSYSAMTISGTSSATDAGTYNAIFTLKSTTNYKWSDGTTAAKTVSWKIERYDISNLGFDINPSSYTYTGSAITPLPTATGEIFDADGWNV
-489 PVLSKI
+489 CYSACDHSGDSVACGAACDKEFTYIP
-495 LNGSSKYTL
+495 

-516 NTNVGTATITATGK
+516 NTNVGTATVTITGK
-530 GNFTGTKNVTFK
+530 GNF
-542 IVAKSIAIPSQ
+542 
-553 SGTLTYNTAS
+553 
-563 QSPSW
+563 
-568 SNYDSTKMTVSGTTS
+568 
-583 ATNAGTYSATFTL
+583 
-596 KDTTNYKWSDGTTT
+596 
-610 EKTVSWKIN
+610 
-619 QYNISNVDV
+619 
-628 GSISDQTYTGS
+628 
-639 AITPAPVLSKIL
+639 
-651 NGSSKYTLVKDT
+651 NGSTQLPFEIVYKK
-663 DYTLSYSN
+663 
-671 NKNAGTATITATGKG
+671 
-686 NFTGTKNVT
+686 VT
-695 FKIVA
+695 
-700 KSIAIPMQS
+700 
-709 GTLTYNGTSQTVT
+709 
-722 WYHYDSSKMTVSG
+722 
-735 TTSATNAGTYSATF
+735 
-749 TLKDTTNYRWSEG
+749 
-762 TSAAITVYWK
+762 
-772 IDKYNISNVDV
+772 
-783 GSISDQAYTGS
+783 
-794 AITPVPVLSKILNGS
+794 
-809 SKYTL
+809 
-814 VKDTDYT
+814 
-821 LSYSNNTNVGTAT
+821 
-834 ITATGKGNFTGTKI
+834 
-848 ITFNIVQIKVYQNIF
+848 VYQNIF
-863 NSFSDY
+863 DDFKDY
-869 TVSGNNASISYN
+869 SVSGNNTTISYD
-881 AGINEY
+881 AGKNEY

-903 KAYLTANTPY
+903 KAYLTANTTY

-928 GSSNI
+928 GSSKI

-938 RTQSGGYSEANS
+938 KTQSGAYSEANS
-950 VRLSPSN
+950 VKLSPSS
-957 NTVTFE
+957 NTVTFK
-963 PSSTGYYY
+963 PTSTGYYY
-971 FRFDNDYGNNMIIY
+971 FRFDNDYGNNMIVY
-985 NFSIGFTKDITYG
+985 NFSIGFTKDTTYG
-998 KTYGNLT
+998 KTYGDLT

-1011 GSNTELFAGWYTE
+1011 GSNTELFVGWYTE
-1024 TSYTNKVTSTTTVTN
+1024 TSYTNKVTSTTMVTN

-1087 GSKPKNN
+1087 SSKPKNN

-1140 DYDHQTEWGTRS
+1140 DYDHQTDWGTRS

-1271 GKTVEFSNYLGDIP
+1271 GKTVEFSNNLGDIP

-1300 YLSGSGTLKSN
+1300 YLSGTGTLKSN
-1311 NERTIYNY
+1311 NKRTIYNY
-1319 GGVLQCESVK
+1319 GGILQCESVN
-1329 FTGSAIHISSTSG
+1329 FTGSAIHISSISG
-1342 TVKLGTSSGTNG
+1342 TVYLGTSSGTNG

-1363 NSLSAIAIAGG
+1363 NNQSAVVVGGG
-1374 TAYMYAGTIDSA
+1374 TAYMYAGSIDSA

-1424 GRAFSDNTTLN
+1424 GRAFSDDKTLN
-1435 PNGIANTAKNRYSGL
+1435 PNGISDTAKNRYSGL
-1450 GKKSNVTNPKIIVDG
+1450 GKTANVTNPKIIVDG
-1465 TGKPAINIYSTSSSA
+1465 TGNPAINIYSTSSSA

-1502 SNAKNTAYIDGGALY
+1502 SNAKNTVYIDGGALY
-1517 SSNSHVYHNQS
+1517 SSGSHVYHNQS
-1528 TSVVTALTGSAHLY
+1528 TSVITAFTGSAHLY
-1542 SDGYSTVNSV
+1542 SDGYSAVNSV
-1552 YTIRINT
+1552 NTLRINT
-1559 STNETYNGVE
+1559 SLNDVYNGIE
-1569 ESRSDCSDSEDT
+1569 ESRSDCSDSDSS

-1602 NDSAIGVSVGDSTY
+1602 NNSAIGVSVGDSTY
-1616 TQGSKS
+1616 TQGSKT
-1622 CDKFRNEG
+1622 CDKFKNEG
-1630 ATIASYKSVF
+1630 ATIASYKATF
-1640 VGKMNLY
+1640 IGNINLY
-1647 WYAGSAY
+1647 WYAGSSY
-1654 HNSAGSTNYAGD
+1654 HNSAGSTSYAGD
-1666 SVTKKTKD
+1666 NVTKKTAA
-1674 TTRLHSKNNAITTAT
+1674 TTRLHSKNNAITAT
-1689 ISFSFN
+1689 TITQSFN
-1695 GTTRSVSVNR
+1695 GTSRSVSIDR

-1728 SGTVYAWRSGSSCTS
+1728 SGTLYAWRSGSSCTS
-1743 YSVCGS
+1743 LSSCGT
-1749 GSCNSV
+1749 GSCNSI
-1755 GVVKSEWNIYVISK
+1755 GVIKSNWNIYVISNH
-1769 SSYSNLYYAWVPI
+1769 STYSNLYYAWVPI
-1782 TSNAWGDKYPG
+1782 TSDAWSDKYPG

-1800 GHAAISTC
+1800 GNAAISTC
-1808 AGLQT
+1808 SGLSK

-1826 NRTYAKVIMPL
+1826 KRTYAKVIIPL
-1837 KNGSTCYVSDCSNL
+1837 KNGSTCYVSSCSNL
-1851 PS
+1851 PN

>member
-263 GNTVNKSVA
+263 GNTVNESVA

-432 GTYSATFTLKD
+432 GTYNATFTLKD
-443 TTKYRWSD
+443 TTKYRWPD
-451 GTSTAKTVSWTI
+451 GTSTAKTVSWKI

-478 QTYTGSSITPV
+478 QTYTGSSITPA

-530 GNFTGTKNVTFK
+530 GNFTGTVSTTFK
-542 IVAKSIAIPSQ
+542 INKASLTVPSQ

-619 QYNISNVDV
+619 KYNISNVDV

-686 NFTGTKNVT
+686 NFTGTKNV
-695 FKIVA
+695 
-700 KSIAIPMQS
+700 
-709 GTLTYNGTSQTVT
+709 
-722 WYHYDSSKMTVSG
+722 
-735 TTSATNAGTYSATF
+735 
-749 TLKDTTNYRWSEG
+749 
-762 TSAAITVYWK
+762 
-772 IDKYNISNVDV
+772 
-783 GSISDQAYTGS
+783 
-794 AITPVPVLSKILNGS
+794 
-809 SKYTL
+809 
-814 VKDTDYT
+814 
-821 LSYSNNTNVGTAT
+821 
-834 ITATGKGNFTGTKI
+834 
-848 ITFNIVQIKVYQNIF
+848 TFNIVQIKVYQNIF

-1087 GSKPKNN
+1087 SSKPKNN

-1140 DYDHQTEWGTRS
+1140 DYDHQTAWGTRS

>member
-61 LKIGSSYSDGVHT
+61 LKIGSSYLDGVHT

-318 SSSITLNGNSAT
+318 SSSITLNGSSAT
-330 LNSNIEKTRIANGFK
+330 LNSNIEKTRITNGFK

-371 AGLSNSASSSTP
+371 AGLSNSAPSSTP

-443 TTKYRWSD
+443 TTKYRWPD
-451 GTSTAKTVSWTI
+451 GTSTA
-463 NQYNI
+463 
-468 SNVDVGSISD
+468 
-478 QTYTGSSITPV
+478 
-489 PVLSKI
+489 
-495 LNGSSKYTL
+495 
-504 VKDTDYTLSYSN
+504 
-516 NTNVGTATITATGK
+516 
-530 GNFTGTKNVTFK
+530 
-542 IVAKSIAIPSQ
+542 
-553 SGTLTYNTAS
+553 
-563 QSPSW
+563 
-568 SNYDSTKMTVSGTTS
+568 
-583 ATNAGTYSATFTL
+583 
-596 KDTTNYKWSDGTTT
+596 
-610 EKTVSWKIN
+610 KTVSWKIN

-628 GSISDQTYTGS
+628 GSISDQT
-639 AITPAPVLSKIL
+639 
-651 NGSSKYTLVKDT
+651 
-663 DYTLSYSN
+663 
-671 NKNAGTATITATGKG
+671 
-686 NFTGTKNVT
+686 
-695 FKIVA
+695 
-700 KSIAIPMQS
+700 
-709 GTLTYNGTSQTVT
+709 
-722 WYHYDSSKMTVSG
+722 
-735 TTSATNAGTYSATF
+735 
-749 TLKDTTNYRWSEG
+749 
-762 TSAAITVYWK
+762 
-772 IDKYNISNVDV
+772 
-783 GSISDQAYTGS
+783 YTGS

-834 ITATGKGNFTGTKI
+834 ITATGKGNFTGTASTTFKINKASLTVPSQSGTLTYNTASQSPSWSNYDSTKMTVSGTTSATNAGTYSATFTLKSTTNYKWSDGTTTAKTVSWKINQYNISNVDVEPISDQVYTESAITPVPVLSKILNGSSEYTLVKDTDYTLSYSNNTNVGTATITATGKGNFTGTKI
-848 ITFNIVQIKVYQNIF
+848 ITFKIVQIKVYQNIF
-863 NSFSDY
+863 DDFRDY
-869 TVSGNNASISYN
+869 SVSGNNSTILYD
-881 AGINEY
+881 AGKNEY

-903 KAYLTANTPY
+903 KAYLTANTTY
-913 TIHADFKTTDGTKIT
+913 TVHADFKTTGGTKIT
-928 GSSNI
+928 GSSEI

-938 RTQSGGYSEANS
+938 RTQSGGYSEDKS
-950 VRLSPSN
+950 FRLSPSS
-957 NTVTFE
+957 NTVTFK
-963 PSSTGYYY
+963 PTSTGYYY
-971 FRFDNDYGNNMIIY
+971 FRFDNDYGNSMIVY

-1087 GSKPKNN
+1087 GSTAKNAAAYVN
-1094 SSYAGVSTSTSSMTA
+1094 VSTGTSSMSA
-1109 SSLTISRNQTY
+1109 GSLTISDNSKVY
-1120 YAYYSATISNKYYK
+1120 YAYYRKGITNHYYT
-1134 GTNNSN
+1134 GSTNSN
-1140 DYDHQTEWGTRS
+1140 NYNGTAWSTRT

-1158 FTSGSALSYVI
+1158 FTSDSALSYVI
-1169 SDSKTGTTN
+1169 STSQTGTTN

-1186 GAAFKGFSSDKLNYM
+1186 SAAFKGFSINGSNFNFSSIAK
-1201 TMGTAAEST
+1201 AAEST
-1210 NAVLYSVYNIWYNA
+1210 TAYDTLYSVYNIWYN
-1224 SKSAYYN
+1224 SNNSGYYN
-1231 SLSTAVQG
+1231 SLSAAVSIASSG
-1239 ATAGNTLTLNA
+1239 STLTLNT
-1250 SYLEDYEK
+1250 SYLEDY
-1258 TVINKKIYLVISS
+1258 KKIVISKKITLKIN
-1271 GKTVEFSNYLGDIP
+1271 KTVEFSSNLADIP
-1285 IAIRDSGGTITAGDL
+1285 ITLGNSSGTVEAGDL

-1311 NERTIYNY
+1311 NKRTIYNY

-1342 TVKLGTSSGTNG
+1342 TVKLGTDSGTNG

-1363 NSLSAIAIAGG
+1363 NNNSAIAIAGG

-1424 GRAFSDNTTLN
+1424 GRAFSDNKTLN
-1435 PNGIANTAKNRYSGL
+1435 SNGIANTAKNRYSGL
-1450 GKKSNVTNPKIIVDG
+1450 GKKSNYTNPKIIVDG
-1465 TGKPAINIYSTSSSA
+1465 TGNPAINIYSTSSSA

-1502 SNAKNTAYIDGGALY
+1502 SNAKNVVYIDGGALY

-1528 TSVVTALTGSAHLY
+1528 TSVVTAFTGSAHLY
-1542 SDGYSTVNSV
+1542 SVGYSTVNSV
-1552 YTIRINT
+1552 NTIRINT
-1559 STNETYNGVE
+1559 SLNDVYNGIE
-1569 ESRSDCSDSEDT
+1569 ESRSDCSDSDDS
-1581 GLGRYYGTYIMSKSS
+1581 GLGRYYGTYIMSQKASA
-1596 YGIYSS
+1596 IYAS
-1602 NDSAIGVSVGDSTY
+1602 NDSAIGVSIGDSTY
-1616 TQGSKS
+1616 TQGSKT

-1630 ATIASYKSVF
+1630 ATLASYKAAF
-1640 VGKMNLY
+1640 VGKISLY

-1654 HNSAGSTNYAGD
+1654 HNSAGSTYYAGD
-1666 SVTKKTKD
+1666 NVTKETAD
-1674 TTRLHSKNNAITTAT
+1674 TTRLHSKNNAITATT

-1695 GTTRSVSVNR
+1695 DTTRGVSVDR

-1728 SGTVYAWRSGSSCTS
+1728 SGTLYAWRSGSSCTS
-1743 YSVCGS
+1743 FSGCGS
-1749 GSCNSV
+1749 GSCNSI
-1755 GVVKSEWNIYVISK
+1755 GVIKSEWNIYVISQH

-1782 TSNAWGDKYPG
+1782 TSSAWSDKYPG

-1808 AGLQT
+1808 AGLEY
-1813 PITFSSYVTTTYN
+1813 PVTFSKYVTTTYN
-1826 NRTYAKVIMPL
+1826 NRTYAKVKIPL

>member
-9 IITLVV
+9 IITLVI
-15 GIMIAI
+15 GIMLAI

-318 SSSITLNGNSAT
+318 SSSITLNGSSAT
-330 LNSNIEKTRIANGFK
+330 LNSNIEKTRITNGFK

-443 TTKYRWSD
+443 TTKYRWPD

-463 NQYNI
+463 N
-468 SNVDVGSISD
+468 
-478 QTYTGSSITPV
+478 
-489 PVLSKI
+489 
-495 LNGSSKYTL
+495 
-504 VKDTDYTLSYSN
+504 
-516 NTNVGTATITATGK
+516 
-530 GNFTGTKNVTFK
+530 
-542 IVAKSIAIPSQ
+542 
-553 SGTLTYNTAS
+553 
-563 QSPSW
+563 
-568 SNYDSTKMTVSGTTS
+568 
-583 ATNAGTYSATFTL
+583 
-596 KDTTNYKWSDGTTT
+596 
-610 EKTVSWKIN
+610 
-619 QYNISNVDV
+619 
-628 GSISDQTYTGS
+628 
-639 AITPAPVLSKIL
+639 
-651 NGSSKYTLVKDT
+651 
-663 DYTLSYSN
+663 
-671 NKNAGTATITATGKG
+671 
-686 NFTGTKNVT
+686 
-695 FKIVA
+695 
-700 KSIAIPMQS
+700 
-709 GTLTYNGTSQTVT
+709 
-722 WYHYDSSKMTVSG
+722 
-735 TTSATNAGTYSATF
+735 
-749 TLKDTTNYRWSEG
+749 
-762 TSAAITVYWK
+762 
-772 IDKYNISNVDV
+772 KYNISNVDV

-848 ITFNIVQIKVYQNIF
+848 ITFKIVQIKVYQNIF

-881 AGINEY
+881 AGKNEY
-887 TFNNTSTSDPY
+887 TFTNSSTSDPY

-903 KAYLTANTPY
+903 QAYLTANTPY

-963 PSSTGYYY
+963 PTSTGYYY
-971 FRFDNDYGNNMIIY
+971 FRFDNDYGNSMIIY

-1087 GSKPKNN
+1087 GSTAKNN

-1109 SSLTISRNQTY
+1109 SSPTISRNQTY

-1674 TTRLHSKNNAITTAT
+1674 TTRLHSKNNAITAAT

-1743 YSVCGS
+1743 FSGCGS

-1755 GVVKSEWNIYVISK
+1755 GVVKSGWNIYVISK

-1808 AGLQT
+1808 AGLEY
-1813 PITFSSYVTTTYN
+1813 PVTFSNYVTTTYN

-1837 KNGSTCYVSDCSNL
+1837 KNGSTCYVSSCSNL

>member
-61 LKIGSSYSDGVHT
+61 LKIGSSYLDGVHT

-318 SSSITLNGNSAT
+318 SSSITLNGSSAT
-330 LNSNIEKTRIANGFK
+330 LNSNIEKTRITNGFK

-443 TTKYRWSD
+443 TT
-451 GTSTAKTVSWTI
+451 
-463 NQYNI
+463 
-468 SNVDVGSISD
+468 
-478 QTYTGSSITPV
+478 
-489 PVLSKI
+489 
-495 LNGSSKYTL
+495 
-504 VKDTDYTLSYSN
+504 
-516 NTNVGTATITATGK
+516 
-530 GNFTGTKNVTFK
+530 
-542 IVAKSIAIPSQ
+542 
-553 SGTLTYNTAS
+553 
-563 QSPSW
+563 
-568 SNYDSTKMTVSGTTS
+568 
-583 ATNAGTYSATFTL
+583 
-596 KDTTNYKWSDGTTT
+596 NYKWSDGTTAA
-610 EKTVSWKIN
+610 KTVSWKIN
-619 QYNISNVDV
+619 KYNISNVDV

-671 NKNAGTATITATGKG
+671 N
-686 NFTGTKNVT
+686 
-695 FKIVA
+695 
-700 KSIAIPMQS
+700 
-709 GTLTYNGTSQTVT
+709 
-722 WYHYDSSKMTVSG
+722 
-735 TTSATNAGTYSATF
+735 
-749 TLKDTTNYRWSEG
+749 
-762 TSAAITVYWK
+762 
-772 IDKYNISNVDV
+772 
-783 GSISDQAYTGS
+783 
-794 AITPVPVLSKILNGS
+794 
-809 SKYTL
+809 
-814 VKDTDYT
+814 
-821 LSYSNNTNVGTAT
+821 TNVGTAT

-848 ITFNIVQIKVYQNIF
+848 ITFKIVQIKVYQNIF

-881 AGINEY
+881 AGKNEY
-887 TFNNTSTSDPY
+887 TFTNSSTSDPY

-903 KAYLTANTPY
+903 QAYLTANTTY

-1087 GSKPKNN
+1087 SSKPKNN

-1435 PNGIANTAKNRYSGL
+1435 PNGIANTVKNRYSGL

-1465 TGKPAINIYSTSSSA
+1465 TGNPAINIYSTSSSA

-1542 SDGYSTVNSV
+1542 SVGYSTVNSV

-1630 ATIASYKSVF
+1630 ATIASYKSAF
-1640 VGKMNLY
+1640 VGKINLY
-1647 WYAGSAY
+1647 WYAGSAF
-1654 HNSAGSTNYAGD
+1654 HNSAGSTYYAGD

-1674 TTRLHSKNNAITTAT
+1674 TTRLHSKNNAITAAT

-1743 YSVCGS
+1743 FSGCGS

-1755 GVVKSEWNIYVISK
+1755 GVVKSGWNIYVISK

-1800 GHAAISTC
+1800 GHAAVSTC
-1808 AGLQT
+1808 AGLEY
-1813 PITFSSYVTTTYN
+1813 PVTFSNYVTTTYN

-1837 KNGSTCYVSDCSNL
+1837 KNGSTCYVSSCSNL

>member
-61 LKIGSSYSDGVHT
+61 LKIGSSYLDGVHT

-318 SSSITLNGNSAT
+318 SSSITLNGSSAT
-330 LNSNIEKTRIANGFK
+330 LNSNIEKTRITNGFK

-371 AGLSNSASSSTP
+371 AGLSNSTPSSTP

-432 GTYSATFTLKD
+432 GTYSATFTLKS
-443 TTKYRWSD
+443 TTNYKWSD
-451 GTSTAKTVSWTI
+451 GTTTAKTVSWKI

-478 QTYTGSSITPV
+478 QVYTGSAITPL

-530 GNFTGTKNVTFK
+530 GNFTGTASTTFK
-542 IVAKSIAIPSQ
+542 INKASLTVPSQ

-596 KDTTNYKWSDGTTT
+596 KSTTNYKWSDGTTT
-610 EKTVSWKIN
+610 AKTVSWKIN

-628 GSISDQTYTGS
+628 GSISDQVYTGS
-639 AITPAPVLSKIL
+639 AITPL
-651 NGSSKYTLVKDT
+651 
-663 DYTLSYSN
+663 
-671 NKNAGTATITATGKG
+671 
-686 NFTGTKNVT
+686 
-695 FKIVA
+695 
-700 KSIAIPMQS
+700 
-709 GTLTYNGTSQTVT
+709 
-722 WYHYDSSKMTVSG
+722 
-735 TTSATNAGTYSATF
+735 
-749 TLKDTTNYRWSEG
+749 
-762 TSAAITVYWK
+762 
-772 IDKYNISNVDV
+772 
-783 GSISDQAYTGS
+783 
-794 AITPVPVLSKILNGS
+794 PVLSKILNGS

-848 ITFNIVQIKVYQNIF
+848 ITFKIVQIKVYQNIF

-869 TVSGNNASISYN
+869 TVSGNNASISYD
-881 AGINEY
+881 AGKNEY

-913 TIHADFKTTDGTKIT
+913 TIHADFKTTGGTKIT
-928 GSSNI
+928 GSSEI

-938 RTQSGGYSEANS
+938 KTQSGGYSEANS
-950 VRLSPSN
+950 VRLSPSS
-957 NTVTFE
+957 NTVTFK
-963 PSSTGYYY
+963 PTSTGYYY
-971 FRFDNDYGNNMIIY
+971 FRFDNDYGNSMIIY

-1087 GSKPKNN
+1087 GSTAKNAAAYVN
-1094 SSYAGVSTSTSSMTA
+1094 VATSTSSMSA
-1109 SSLTISRNQTY
+1109 GSLTISDNSQVY
-1120 YAYYSATISNKYYK
+1120 YAYYRKGITNHYYT
-1134 GTNNSN
+1134 GSTNSN
-1140 DYDHQTEWGTRS
+1140 NYNGTAWSTRT

-1158 FTSGSALSYVI
+1158 FTSDSALSYVI
-1169 SDSKTGTTN
+1169 STSQTGTTN

-1186 GAAFKGFSSDKLNYM
+1186 SAAFKGFSINGSNFNFSSIAK
-1201 TMGTAAEST
+1201 AAEST
-1210 NAVLYSVYNIWYNA
+1210 TAYDTLYSVYNIWYN
-1224 SKSAYYN
+1224 SNNSGYYN
-1231 SLSTAVQG
+1231 SLSAAVSIASSG
-1239 ATAGNTLTLNA
+1239 STLTLNT
-1250 SYLEDYEK
+1250 SYLEDY
-1258 TVINKKIYLVISS
+1258 KKIVISKKITLKIN
-1271 GKTVEFSNYLGDIP
+1271 KTVEFSSNLADIP
-1285 IAIRDSGGTITAGDL
+1285 ITLGNSSGTVEAGDL

-1311 NERTIYNY
+1311 NKRTIYNY
-1319 GGVLQCESVK
+1319 GGLLQCESVK

-1363 NSLSAIAIAGG
+1363 NNQSAIAIAGG

-1424 GRAFSDNTTLN
+1424 GRAFSDNKTLN
-1435 PNGIANTAKNRYSGL
+1435 SNGIANTAKNRYSGL
-1450 GKKSNVTNPKIIVDG
+1450 GKKSNYTNPKIIVDG
-1465 TGKPAINIYSTSSSA
+1465 TGNPAINIYSTSSSA

-1502 SNAKNTAYIDGGALY
+1502 SNAKNVVYIDGGALY

-1528 TSVVTALTGSAHLY
+1528 TSVVTAFTGSAHLY
-1542 SDGYSTVNSV
+1542 SVGYSTVNSV
-1552 YTIRINT
+1552 NTIRINT
-1559 STNETYNGVE
+1559 SLNDVYNGIE
-1569 ESRSDCSDSEDT
+1569 ESRSDCSDSDDS
-1581 GLGRYYGTYIMSKSS
+1581 GLGRYYGTYIMSQKASA
-1596 YGIYSS
+1596 IYAS
-1602 NDSAIGVSVGDSTY
+1602 NDSAIGVSIGDSTY
-1616 TQGSKS
+1616 TQGSKT

-1630 ATIASYKSVF
+1630 ATLASYKAAF
-1640 VGKMNLY
+1640 VGKISLY

-1654 HNSAGSTNYAGD
+1654 HNSAGSTYYAGD
-1666 SVTKKTKD
+1666 NVTKETAA
-1674 TTRLHSKNNAITTAT
+1674 TTRLHSKNNAITATT

-1695 GTTRSVSVNR
+1695 DTTRGVSVDR

-1728 SGTVYAWRSGSSCTS
+1728 SGTLYAWRSGSSCTS
-1743 YSVCGS
+1743 FSGCGS
-1749 GSCNSV
+1749 GSCNSI
-1755 GVVKSEWNIYVISK
+1755 GVIKSEWNIYVISQH

-1782 TSNAWGDKYPG
+1782 TSNAWSDKYPG

-1808 AGLQT
+1808 AGLEY
-1813 PITFSSYVTTTYN
+1813 PVTFSKYVTTTYN
-1826 NRTYAKVIMPL
+1826 NRTYAKVKIPL

>member
-61 LKIGSSYSDGVHT
+61 LKIGSSYLDGVHT

-318 SSSITLNGNSAT
+318 SSSITLNGSSAT
-330 LNSNIEKTRIANGFK
+330 LNSNIEKTRITNGFK

-371 AGLSNSASSSTP
+371 AGLSNSTPSSTP

-443 TTKYRWSD
+443 TTKYRWPD
-451 GTSTAKTVSWTI
+451 GTSTAKTVSWKI

-478 QTYTGSSITPV
+478 QTYTGSAITPV

-530 GNFTGTKNVTFK
+530 GNFTGTASTTFK
-542 IVAKSIAIPSQ
+542 INKASLTVPSQ

-596 KDTTNYKWSDGTTT
+596 KSTTNYKWSDGTTT
-610 EKTVSWKIN
+610 AKTVSWKIN

-628 GSISDQTYTGS
+628 DPISDQVYT
-639 AITPAPVLSKIL
+639 
-651 NGSSKYTLVKDT
+651 
-663 DYTLSYSN
+663 
-671 NKNAGTATITATGKG
+671 
-686 NFTGTKNVT
+686 
-695 FKIVA
+695 
-700 KSIAIPMQS
+700 
-709 GTLTYNGTSQTVT
+709 
-722 WYHYDSSKMTVSG
+722 
-735 TTSATNAGTYSATF
+735 
-749 TLKDTTNYRWSEG
+749 E
-762 TSAAITVYWK
+762 
-772 IDKYNISNVDV
+772 
-783 GSISDQAYTGS
+783 S

-848 ITFNIVQIKVYQNIF
+848 ITFKIVQIKVYQNIF
-863 NSFSDY
+863 DDFRNYS
-869 TVSGNNASISYN
+869 VSGNNTTISYD
-881 AGINEY
+881 AGKNEY

-913 TIHADFKTTDGTKIT
+913 TIHADFKTTGGTKIT
-928 GSSNI
+928 GSSEI

-938 RTQSGGYSEANS
+938 TTQSGVYSEDKS
-950 VRLSPSN
+950 FRLSPSS
-957 NTVTFE
+957 NTVTFK
-963 PSSTGYYY
+963 PTSTGYYY
-971 FRFDNDYGNNMIIY
+971 FRFDNDYGNSMIIY
-985 NFSIGFTKDITYG
+985 NFSIGFTEDITYG

-1087 GSKPKNN
+1087 GSTAKNAAAYVN
-1094 SSYAGVSTSTSSMTA
+1094 VATSTSSMSA
-1109 SSLTISRNQTY
+1109 GSLTISDNSQVY
-1120 YAYYSATISNKYYK
+1120 YAYYRKGITNHYYT
-1134 GTNNSN
+1134 GSTNSN
-1140 DYDHQTEWGTRS
+1140 NYNGTAWSTRT

-1158 FTSGSALSYVI
+1158 FTSDSALSYVI
-1169 SDSKTGTTN
+1169 STSQTGTTN

-1186 GAAFKGFSSDKLNYM
+1186 SAAFKGFSINGSNFNFSSIAK
-1201 TMGTAAEST
+1201 AAEST
-1210 NAVLYSVYNIWYNA
+1210 TAYDTLYSVYNIWYN
-1224 SKSAYYN
+1224 SNNSGYYN
-1231 SLSTAVQG
+1231 SLSAAVSIASSG
-1239 ATAGNTLTLNA
+1239 STLTLNT
-1250 SYLEDYEK
+1250 SYLEDY
-1258 TVINKKIYLVISS
+1258 KKIVISKKITLKIN
-1271 GKTVEFSNYLGDIP
+1271 KTVEFSSNLADIP
-1285 IAIRDSGGTITAGDL
+1285 ITLGNSSGTVEAGDL

-1311 NERTIYNY
+1311 NKRTIYNY

-1342 TVKLGTSSGTNG
+1342 TVKLGTDSGTNG

-1363 NSLSAIAIAGG
+1363 NNNSAIAIAGG

-1424 GRAFSDNTTLN
+1424 GRAFSDNKTLN
-1435 PNGIANTAKNRYSGL
+1435 SNGIANTAKNRYSGL
-1450 GKKSNVTNPKIIVDG
+1450 GKKSNYTNPKIIVDG
-1465 TGKPAINIYSTSSSA
+1465 TGNPAINIYSTSSSA

-1502 SNAKNTAYIDGGALY
+1502 SNAKNVVYIDGGALY

-1528 TSVVTALTGSAHLY
+1528 TSVVTAFTGSAHLY
-1542 SDGYSTVNSV
+1542 SVGYSTVNSV
-1552 YTIRINT
+1552 NTIRINT
-1559 STNETYNGVE
+1559 SLNDVYNGIE
-1569 ESRSDCSDSEDT
+1569 ESRSDCSDSDDS
-1581 GLGRYYGTYIMSKSS
+1581 GLGRYYGTYIMSQKASA
-1596 YGIYSS
+1596 IYAS
-1602 NDSAIGVSVGDSTY
+1602 NDSAIGVSIGDSTY
-1616 TQGSKS
+1616 TQGSKT

-1630 ATIASYKSVF
+1630 ATLASYKAAF
-1640 VGKMNLY
+1640 VGKISLY

-1654 HNSAGSTNYAGD
+1654 HNSAGSTYYAGD
-1666 SVTKKTKD
+1666 NVTKETAA
-1674 TTRLHSKNNAITTAT
+1674 TTRLHSKNNAITATT

-1695 GTTRSVSVNR
+1695 DTTRGVSVDR

-1719 SEVTTVTRT
+1719 SEVTTVTKT
-1728 SGTVYAWRSGSSCTS
+1728 SGTIYAWRSGSSCTS
-1743 YSVCGS
+1743 FSGCGS

-1755 GVVKSEWNIYVISK
+1755 GVINSGWNIYVISNH

-1782 TSNAWGDKYPG
+1782 TSNAWSDKYPG

-1808 AGLQT
+1808 AGLEY
-1813 PITFSSYVTTTYN
+1813 PVTFSKYVTTTYN
-1826 NRTYAKVIMPL
+1826 NRTYAKVLMPL
-1837 KNGSTCYVSDCSNL
+1837 KNGSTCYVSSCSNL

>member
-61 LKIGSSYSDGVHT
+61 LKIGSSYLDGVHT

-318 SSSITLNGNSAT
+318 SSSITLNGSSAT
-330 LNSNIEKTRIANGFK
+330 LNSNIEKTRITNGFK

-371 AGLSNSASSSTP
+371 AGLSNSAPSSTP

-443 TTKYRWSD
+443 TTKYRWPD
-451 GTSTAKTVSWTI
+451 GTSTA
-463 NQYNI
+463 
-468 SNVDVGSISD
+468 
-478 QTYTGSSITPV
+478 
-489 PVLSKI
+489 
-495 LNGSSKYTL
+495 
-504 VKDTDYTLSYSN
+504 
-516 NTNVGTATITATGK
+516 
-530 GNFTGTKNVTFK
+530 
-542 IVAKSIAIPSQ
+542 
-553 SGTLTYNTAS
+553 
-563 QSPSW
+563 
-568 SNYDSTKMTVSGTTS
+568 
-583 ATNAGTYSATFTL
+583 
-596 KDTTNYKWSDGTTT
+596 
-610 EKTVSWKIN
+610 KTVSWKIN

-628 GSISDQTYTGS
+628 GSISDQT
-639 AITPAPVLSKIL
+639 
-651 NGSSKYTLVKDT
+651 
-663 DYTLSYSN
+663 
-671 NKNAGTATITATGKG
+671 
-686 NFTGTKNVT
+686 
-695 FKIVA
+695 
-700 KSIAIPMQS
+700 
-709 GTLTYNGTSQTVT
+709 
-722 WYHYDSSKMTVSG
+722 
-735 TTSATNAGTYSATF
+735 
-749 TLKDTTNYRWSEG
+749 
-762 TSAAITVYWK
+762 
-772 IDKYNISNVDV
+772 
-783 GSISDQAYTGS
+783 YTGS

-834 ITATGKGNFTGTKI
+834 ITATGKGNFTGTASTTFKINKASLTVPSQSGTLTYNTASQSPSWSNYDSTKMTVSGTTSATNAGTYSATFTLKSTTNYKWSDGTTTAKTVSWKINQYNISNVDVEPISDQVYTESAITPVPVLSKILNGSSEYTLVKDTDYTLSYSNNTNVGTATITATGKGNFTGTKI
-848 ITFNIVQIKVYQNIF
+848 ITFKIVQIKVYQNIF
-863 NSFSDY
+863 DDFRDY
-869 TVSGNNASISYN
+869 SVSGNNSTILYD
-881 AGINEY
+881 AGKNEY

-903 KAYLTANTPY
+903 KAYLTANTTY
-913 TIHADFKTTDGTKIT
+913 TVHADFKTTGGTKIT
-928 GSSNI
+928 GSSEI

-938 RTQSGGYSEANS
+938 RTQSGGYSEDKS
-950 VRLSPSN
+950 FRLSPSS
-957 NTVTFE
+957 NTVTFK
-963 PSSTGYYY
+963 PTSTGYYY
-971 FRFDNDYGNNMIIY
+971 FRFDNDYGNSMIVY

-1087 GSKPKNN
+1087 GSTAKNAAAYVN
-1094 SSYAGVSTSTSSMTA
+1094 VSTGTSSMSA
-1109 SSLTISRNQTY
+1109 GSLTISDNSKVY
-1120 YAYYSATISNKYYK
+1120 YAYYRKGITNHYYT
-1134 GTNNSN
+1134 GSTNSN
-1140 DYDHQTEWGTRS
+1140 NYNGTAWSTRT

-1158 FTSGSALSYVI
+1158 FTSDSALSYVI
-1169 SDSKTGTTN
+1169 STSQTGTTN

-1186 GAAFKGFSSDKLNYM
+1186 SAAFKGFSINGSNFNFSSIAK
-1201 TMGTAAEST
+1201 AAEST
-1210 NAVLYSVYNIWYNA
+1210 TAYDTLYSVYNIWYN
-1224 SKSAYYN
+1224 SNNSGYYN
-1231 SLSTAVQG
+1231 SLSAAVSIASSG
-1239 ATAGNTLTLNA
+1239 STLTLNT
-1250 SYLEDYEK
+1250 SYLEDY
-1258 TVINKKIYLVISS
+1258 KKIVISKKITLKIN
-1271 GKTVEFSNYLGDIP
+1271 KTVEFSSNLADIP
-1285 IAIRDSGGTITAGDL
+1285 ITLGNSSGTVEAGDL

-1311 NERTIYNY
+1311 NKRTIYNY

-1342 TVKLGTSSGTNG
+1342 TVKLGTDSGTNG

-1363 NSLSAIAIAGG
+1363 NNNSAIAIAGG

-1424 GRAFSDNTTLN
+1424 GKAFSDNKTLN
-1435 PNGIANTAKNRYSGL
+1435 SNGIANTAKNRYSGL
-1450 GKKSNVTNPKIIVDG
+1450 GKKSNYTNPKIIVDG
-1465 TGKPAINIYSTSSSA
+1465 TGNPAINIYSTSSSA

-1502 SNAKNTAYIDGGALY
+1502 SNAKNVVYIDGGALY

-1528 TSVVTALTGSAHLY
+1528 TSVVTAFTGSAHLY
-1542 SDGYSTVNSV
+1542 SVGYSTVNSV
-1552 YTIRINT
+1552 NTIRINT
-1559 STNETYNGVE
+1559 SLNDVYNGIE
-1569 ESRSDCSDSEDT
+1569 ESRSDCSDSDDS
-1581 GLGRYYGTYIMSKSS
+1581 GLGRYYGTYIMSQKASA
-1596 YGIYSS
+1596 IYAS
-1602 NDSAIGVSVGDSTY
+1602 NDSAIGVSIGDSTY
-1616 TQGSKS
+1616 TQGSKT

-1630 ATIASYKSVF
+1630 ATLASYKAAF
-1640 VGKMNLY
+1640 VGKISLY

-1654 HNSAGSTNYAGD
+1654 HNSAGSTYYAGD
-1666 SVTKKTKD
+1666 NVTKETAD
-1674 TTRLHSKNNAITTAT
+1674 TTRLHSKNNAITATT

-1695 GTTRSVSVNR
+1695 DTTRGVSVDR

-1719 SEVTTVTRT
+1719 SEVSTVTRT
-1728 SGTVYAWRSGSSCTS
+1728 SGTLYAWRSGSSCTS
-1743 YSVCGS
+1743 FSGCGS
-1749 GSCNSV
+1749 GSCNSI
-1755 GVVKSEWNIYVISK
+1755 GVIKSEWNIYVISQH

-1782 TSNAWGDKYPG
+1782 TSSAWSDKYPG

-1808 AGLQT
+1808 AGLEY
-1813 PITFSSYVTTTYN
+1813 PVTFSKYVTTTYN
-1826 NRTYAKVIMPL
+1826 NRTYAKVKIPL